1 MAEQYAGLSLGV
13 DVSQV
18 TFAVKSLKQFKRANE
33 EAAQGVK
40 DFVNEEQIAREQA
53 KRLRE
58 EIKRQRQAFE
68 SVQSTIDPTAAKI
81 KRLTAAAGELD
92 KLWQKGV
99 VPDEEFFNLSSMIE
113 SQIGKLERNKR
124 ALTEEGRAAIEESRN
139 KEKAAK
145 SGAAFLA
152 SLEEQ
157 ANAIGKTK
165 TELLEMKAAQLGVS
179 AQAAPF
185 INAIKQQEQ
194 ALKEQQNAMGLA
206 GISARQYQAAMR
218 QLPAQISDIVTSL
231 ASGMPIWMVAIQ
243 QGGQIKD
250 SFGGIGNTFQA
261 LKNLIFGASADIDE
275 SLDETS
281 ESASDLA
288 ESFNNTTEA
297 GEKMG
302 GLIRF
307 INPVTIGAVALGV
320 AIAAIAKAGFDAWKS
335 QRDLANALVL
345 TGGYAAT
352 TTGQINDLANELSDT
367 SSATSGRIQDIASA
381 LASSGKYTIGQ
392 IKTITKTT
400 AEWEAQTGESSDK
413 IKGYFDQILKDPVKG
428 LADLNNKFNFLNEG
442 QLTYIESLR
451 KTKGETAA
459 ADAATKLFADTMDKR
474 LKDVAD
480 SATPLEK
487 MWMDIKKWASDS
499 WDWVGNHTV
508 GALNLIVDTV
518 SAIINTIRKL
528 ITDGDSMIAQF
539 VVDAGRKLQKI
550 PGMGDFGSEFLAQ
563 QEQLIKDSKAK
574 SAELA
579 KTIAEQ
585 RARIAKGEMGYIY
598 AANNKDVSSGY
609 SSKTKDRVSKEAD
622 AIKGRNKEQKVSID
636 QGTRLLDQYEQDLI
650 ALQTQLQV
658 LKEHRDI
665 NDKISQQRKNL
676 WNTQARFQVLEKE
689 AQRRQLTADERAEL
703 ANKDKILALREQAA
717 VIGDQITK
725 QEQLIKRE
733 QDAAKFLREQA
744 AAIAKIQAKAQ
755 GKSDRQASR
764 DAELEQIKSSWLNQG
779 GSLEDQ
785 ELQAMLA
792 KRQEYYA
799 EEDSLRGNWLAGIK
813 KSWAEYGETVTDING
828 QIENIGMSALSG
840 LSDQLTEF
848 LTTGKASFKDFAS
861 SIIGMIVKM
870 IAQMVIFNTLSG
882 LMGGGGGSFSFANM
896 LGGGGRAAKGYANGG
911 YTGDGGKYEPK
922 GIVHGG
928 EFVFT
933 KEATKRIGTRNLYK
947 LMRGYANGGIV
958 GGNTYGGAST
968 SAAGSQFTFGDINV
982 DINNGNDP
990 KGLETGVR
998 MIFTEMIQRAC
1009 AQGGEVYNFVN
1020 SKRG

>member
-152 SLEEQ
+152 SLEDQ

-185 INAIKQQEQ
+185 IQQLKAQEKQ
-194 ALKEQQNAMGLA
+194 MGLA
-206 GISARQYQAAMR
+206 GLTAGQYSQAMR
-218 QLPAQISDIVTSL
+218 MLPAQITDVVTSL
-231 ASGMPIWMVAIQ
+231 ASGMPIWLVAIQ

-250 SFGGIGNTFQA
+250 SFGGISNTFKVLMSYLTPARILIGGVVGTVAA
-261 LKNLIFGASADIDE
+261 L
-275 SLDETS
+275 
-281 ESASDLA
+281 
-288 ESFNNTTEA
+288 
-297 GEKMG
+297 
-302 GLIRF
+302 
-307 INPVTIGAVALGV
+307 
-320 AIAAIAKAGFDAWKS
+320 AKAGYDAYDS
-335 QRDLANALVL
+335 QRTLQKALIM
-345 TGGYAAT
+345 TGGYA
-352 TTGQINDLANELSDT
+352 G
-367 SSATSGRIQDIASA
+367 SSATEIKSLVDEIAGSA
-381 LASSGKYTIGQ
+381 AVATSGQ
-392 IKTITKTT
+392 ILEVATAVAKTGKFTKDELKTITKAT
-400 AEWEAQTGESSDK
+400 ADWVATTGESTEK
-413 IKGYFDQILKDPVKG
+413 VIGYFEKIAKDPIKG
-428 LADLNNKFNFLNEG
+428 LAELNESFNFLDKG
-442 QLTYIESLR
+442 QLTYIATLE
-451 KTKGETAA
+451 KTKGKIEAVEY
-459 ADAATKLFADTMDKR
+459 ATELFAKTM
-474 LKDVAD
+474 KDRSDAIAE

-487 MWMDIKKWASDS
+487 MWIDIKQWASEAWEEVGIVTLTAGNMIADVVMGIVNQIRLILAQGDKMVADFLVS
-499 WDWVGNHTV
+499 VGNKAS
-508 GALNLIVDTV
+508 ALPGIGSWFQGIAKEQADVAKK
-518 SAIINTIRKL
+518 SAKEIEEL
-528 ITDGDSMIAQF
+528 EQQIAQI
-539 VVDAGRKLQKI
+539 DGRLSNPAGYRK
-550 PGMGDFGSEFLAQ
+550 MVE
-563 QEQLIKDSKAK
+563 EQGKFAGKSKEVKEA
-574 SAELA
+574 
-579 KTIAEQ
+579 
-585 RARIAKGEMGYIY
+585 
-598 AANNKDVSSGY
+598 
-609 SSKTKDRVSKEAD
+609 VSKEAEALKD
-622 AIKGRNKEQKVSID
+622 RNKKQKVTID

-650 ALQTQLQV
+650 ALKTQLKV

-744 AAIAKIQAKAQ
+744 AAIAKIQAKAK

-882 LMGGGGGSFSFANM
+882 LMPGGGGGSFSFANM
-896 LGGGGRAAKGYANGG
+896 LGGGGKAAKGYANGG

-990 KGLETGVR
+990 KGLETGVK

>member
-40 DFVNEEQIAREQA
+40 DFVNQEQIAREQA

-68 SVQSTIDPTAAKI
+68 SVQSAIDPTAAKI
-81 KRLTAAAGELD
+81 RRLSAAAGELD

-152 SLEEQ
+152 SLEDQ

-185 INAIKQQEQ
+185 IQQLKAQEKQ
-194 ALKEQQNAMGLA
+194 MGLA
-206 GISARQYQAAMR
+206 GLTAGQYSQAMR
-218 QLPAQISDIVTSL
+218 MLPAQITDVVTSL
-231 ASGMPIWMVAIQ
+231 ASGMPIWLVAIQ
-243 QGGQIKD
+243 HGGQIKD
-250 SFGGIGNTFQA
+250 SFGGISNTFKVLMSYLTPARILIGGVVGTVAA
-261 LKNLIFGASADIDE
+261 L
-275 SLDETS
+275 
-281 ESASDLA
+281 
-288 ESFNNTTEA
+288 
-297 GEKMG
+297 
-302 GLIRF
+302 
-307 INPVTIGAVALGV
+307 
-320 AIAAIAKAGFDAWKS
+320 AKAGYDAYDS
-335 QRDLANALVL
+335 QRTLQKALIM
-345 TGGYAAT
+345 TGGYA
-352 TTGQINDLANELSDT
+352 G
-367 SSATSGRIQDIASA
+367 SSATEIKSLVDEIAGSA
-381 LASSGKYTIGQ
+381 AVATSGQ
-392 IKTITKTT
+392 ILEVATAVAKTGKFTKDELKTITKAT
-400 AEWEAQTGESSDK
+400 ADWVATTGESSEK
-413 IKGYFDQILKDPVKG
+413 VIGYFEKIAKDPIKG
-428 LADLNNKFNFLNEG
+428 LAELNESFNFLDKG
-442 QLTYIESLR
+442 QLTYIATLE
-451 KTKGETAA
+451 KTKGKIEAVEY
-459 ADAATKLFADTMDKR
+459 ATELFAKMM
-474 LKDVAD
+474 KDRSDEIAE

-487 MWMDIKKWASDS
+487 MWIDIKQWASEAWGEVGIVTLTAGNMIADVVMGIVNQIRLILAQGDKMVADFLVS
-499 WDWVGNHTV
+499 VGNKASALPGV
-508 GALNLIVDTV
+508 GSWFQGIAKEQADVAKK
-518 SAIINTIRKL
+518 SAKEIEELERQ
-528 ITDGDSMIAQF
+528 IAQI
-539 VVDAGRKLQKI
+539 DGRLSNPAGYRKMVEEQGK
-550 PGMGDFGSEFLAQ
+550 LAG
-563 QEQLIKDSKAK
+563 KSKEVKEA
-574 SAELA
+574 
-579 KTIAEQ
+579 
-585 RARIAKGEMGYIY
+585 
-598 AANNKDVSSGY
+598 
-609 SSKTKDRVSKEAD
+609 VSKEAEALKD
-622 AIKGRNKEQKVSID
+622 RNKEQKVTID

-650 ALQTQLQV
+650 ALQTQLKV

-703 ANKDKILALREQAA
+703 ANKDKILAIREQAA

-744 AAIAKIQAKAQ
+744 AAIAKIQAQAQ

-813 KSWAEYGETVTDING
+813 KSWAEYGEIVNDING
-828 QIENIGMSALSG
+828 QIENIGMSALIG

-882 LMGGGGGSFSFANM
+882 LMPGGGGGGSFSFANM
-896 LGGGGRAAKGYANGG
+896 LGGGGKAAKGYANGG

-990 KGLETGVR
+990 KGLETGVK

>member
-40 DFVNEEQIAREQA
+40 DFVNQEQVAREQA

-68 SVQSTIDPTAAKI
+68 SVQSAIDPTAAKI
-81 KRLTAAAGELD
+81 RRLSAAAGELD

-185 INAIKQQEQ
+185 IQQLKAQEKQ
-194 ALKEQQNAMGLA
+194 MGLA
-206 GISARQYQAAMR
+206 GLTAGQYSQAMR
-218 QLPAQISDIVTSL
+218 MLPAQITDVVTSL

-250 SFGGIGNTFQA
+250 SFGGIGNTFKVLMSYLTPARILIGGVVGTVAA
-261 LKNLIFGASADIDE
+261 L
-275 SLDETS
+275 
-281 ESASDLA
+281 
-288 ESFNNTTEA
+288 
-297 GEKMG
+297 
-302 GLIRF
+302 
-307 INPVTIGAVALGV
+307 
-320 AIAAIAKAGFDAWKS
+320 AKAGYDAYDS
-335 QRDLANALVL
+335 QRTLQKALIM
-345 TGGYAAT
+345 TGGYA
-352 TTGQINDLANELSDT
+352 G
-367 SSATSGRIQDIASA
+367 SSATEIKSLVDEIAGSA
-381 LASSGKYTIGQ
+381 AVATSGQ
-392 IKTITKTT
+392 ILEVATAVAKTGKFTKDELKTITKAT
-400 AEWEAQTGESSDK
+400 ADWVATTGESTEK
-413 IKGYFDQILKDPVKG
+413 VIGYFEKIAKDPIKG
-428 LADLNNKFNFLNEG
+428 LAELNETFNFLDKG
-442 QLTYIESLR
+442 QLTYIATLE
-451 KTKGETAA
+451 KTKGKIEAVEY
-459 ADAATKLFADTMDKR
+459 ATELFAKTM
-474 LKDVAD
+474 KDRSDEIAET
-480 SATPLEK
+480 ATPLEK
-487 MWMDIKKWASDS
+487 MWIDIKQWASEAWEEVGIVTLTAGNMIADVVMGVVNQIRLILAQGDKMIADFLVS
-499 WDWVGNHTV
+499 VGNKTSSLPV
-508 GALNLIVDTV
+508 I
-518 SAIINTIRKL
+518 
-528 ITDGDSMIAQF
+528 
-539 VVDAGRKLQKI
+539 
-550 PGMGDFGSEFLAQ
+550 GSWFQGVAK
-563 QEQLIKDSKAK
+563 EQAAVAKK
-574 SAELA
+574 SAKEISELEQR
-579 KTIAEQ
+579 IAEIDG
-585 RARIAKGEMGYIY
+585 RLSNPAGYRKMVEEQGKF
-598 AANNKDVSSGY
+598 AGK
-609 SSKTKDRVSKEAD
+609 SKEVKEAVSKEAEALKD
-622 AIKGRNKEQKVSID
+622 RNKEQKVTID

-689 AQRRQLTADERAEL
+689 AQRRKLTADERAEL

-744 AAIAKIQAKAQ
+744 AAIAKIQAQAQ

-813 KSWAEYGETVTDING
+813 KSWAEYGETVNDING

-870 IAQMVIFNTLSG
+870 IAQMVVFNTLSG
-882 LMGGGGGSFSFANM
+882 LMPGGGGGSFSFANM
-896 LGGGGRAAKGYANGG
+896 LGGGGKAAKGYANGG

-947 LMRGYANGGIV
+947 LMRGYANGGVV

-990 KGLETGVR
+990 KGLETGVK

>member
-68 SVQSTIDPTAAKI
+68 SVQSAIDPTAAKI
-81 KRLTAAAGELD
+81 RRLSAAAGELD

-179 AQAAPF
+179 AQAAPL
-185 INAIKQQEQ
+185 IQQLKAQEKQ
-194 ALKEQQNAMGLA
+194 MGLA
-206 GISARQYQAAMR
+206 GLTAGQYSQAMR
-218 QLPAQISDIVTSL
+218 MLPAQITDVVTSL
-231 ASGMPIWMVAIQ
+231 ASGMPIWLVAIQ

-250 SFGGIGNTFQA
+250 SFGGISNTFKVLMSYLTPARILIGGVVGTVAA
-261 LKNLIFGASADIDE
+261 L
-275 SLDETS
+275 
-281 ESASDLA
+281 
-288 ESFNNTTEA
+288 
-297 GEKMG
+297 
-302 GLIRF
+302 
-307 INPVTIGAVALGV
+307 
-320 AIAAIAKAGFDAWKS
+320 AKAGYDAYDS
-335 QRDLANALVL
+335 QRTLQKALIM
-345 TGGYAAT
+345 TGGYA
-352 TTGQINDLANELSDT
+352 G
-367 SSATSGRIQDIASA
+367 SSATEIKSLVDEIAGSA
-381 LASSGKYTIGQ
+381 AVATSGQ
-392 IKTITKTT
+392 ILEVATAVAKTGKFTKDELKTITKAT
-400 AEWEAQTGESSDK
+400 ADWVATTGESTEK
-413 IKGYFDQILKDPVKG
+413 VIGYFEKIAKDPIKG
-428 LADLNNKFNFLNEG
+428 LAELNESFNFLDKG
-442 QLTYIESLR
+442 QLTYIATLE
-451 KTKGETAA
+451 KTKGKIEAVEY
-459 ADAATKLFADTMDKR
+459 ATELFAKMM
-474 LKDVAD
+474 KDRSDEIAE

-487 MWMDIKKWASDS
+487 MWIDIKQWASEAWEEVGIVTLTAGNMIADVVMGVVNQIRLILAQGDKMIADFLVS
-499 WDWVGNHTV
+499 VGNKTSSLPV
-508 GALNLIVDTV
+508 I
-518 SAIINTIRKL
+518 
-528 ITDGDSMIAQF
+528 
-539 VVDAGRKLQKI
+539 
-550 PGMGDFGSEFLAQ
+550 GSWFQGVAK
-563 QEQLIKDSKAK
+563 EQAAVAKK
-574 SAELA
+574 SAKEISELEQR
-579 KTIAEQ
+579 IAEIDG
-585 RARIAKGEMGYIY
+585 RLSNPAGYRKMVEEQGKF
-598 AANNKDVSSGY
+598 AGK
-609 SSKTKDRVSKEAD
+609 SKEVKEAVSKEAD
-622 AIKGRNKEQKVSID
+622 ALKDRNKEQKVTID

-744 AAIAKIQAKAQ
+744 AAIAKIQAQAQ

-882 LMGGGGGSFSFANM
+882 LMPGGGGGGSFSFANM
-896 LGGGGRAAKGYANGG
+896 LGGGGKAAKGYANGG

-990 KGLETGVR
+990 KGLETGVK

>member
-40 DFVNEEQIAREQA
+40 DFVNQEQIAREQA

-68 SVQSTIDPTAAKI
+68 SVQSAIDPTAAKI
-81 KRLTAAAGELD
+81 RRLSAAAGELD

-152 SLEEQ
+152 SLEDQ
-157 ANAIGKTK
+157 ANAIGKTR

-185 INAIKQQEQ
+185 IQQLKAQEKQ
-194 ALKEQQNAMGLA
+194 MGLA
-206 GISARQYQAAMR
+206 GLTAGQYSQAMR
-218 QLPAQISDIVTSL
+218 MLPAQITDVVTSL
-231 ASGMPIWMVAIQ
+231 ASGMPIWLVAIQ

-250 SFGGIGNTFQA
+250 SFGGISNTFKVLMSYLTPARILIGGVVSTVAA
-261 LKNLIFGASADIDE
+261 L
-275 SLDETS
+275 
-281 ESASDLA
+281 
-288 ESFNNTTEA
+288 
-297 GEKMG
+297 
-302 GLIRF
+302 
-307 INPVTIGAVALGV
+307 
-320 AIAAIAKAGFDAWKS
+320 AKAGYDAYDS
-335 QRDLANALVL
+335 QRTLQKALIM
-345 TGGYAAT
+345 TGGYA
-352 TTGQINDLANELSDT
+352 G
-367 SSATSGRIQDIASA
+367 SSATEIKSLVDEIAGSA
-381 LASSGKYTIGQ
+381 AVATSGQ
-392 IKTITKTT
+392 ILEVATAVAKTGKFTKDELKTITKAT
-400 AEWEAQTGESSDK
+400 ADWVATTGESTEK
-413 IKGYFDQILKDPVKG
+413 VIGYFEKIAKDPIKG
-428 LADLNNKFNFLNEG
+428 LAELNETFNFLDKG
-442 QLTYIESLR
+442 QLTYIATLE
-451 KTKGETAA
+451 KTKGKIEAVEY
-459 ADAATKLFADTMDKR
+459 ATELFAKTM
-474 LKDVAD
+474 KDRSDEIAE

-487 MWMDIKKWASDS
+487 MWIDIKQWASEAWEEVGIVTLTAGNMIADVVMGVVNQIRLILAQGDKMVADFLVS
-499 WDWVGNHTV
+499 VGNKASALPGV
-508 GALNLIVDTV
+508 GSWFQGIAKEQADVAKK
-518 SAIINTIRKL
+518 SAKEIEELERQ
-528 ITDGDSMIAQF
+528 IAQI
-539 VVDAGRKLQKI
+539 DGRLSNPAGYRKMVEEQGK
-550 PGMGDFGSEFLAQ
+550 LAG
-563 QEQLIKDSKAK
+563 KSKEVKEA
-574 SAELA
+574 
-579 KTIAEQ
+579 
-585 RARIAKGEMGYIY
+585 
-598 AANNKDVSSGY
+598 
-609 SSKTKDRVSKEAD
+609 VSKEAE
-622 AIKGRNKEQKVSID
+622 ALNGRNKEQKVTID

-650 ALQTQLQV
+650 ALKTQLQV

-744 AAIAKIQAKAQ
+744 AAIAKIQAQAQ

-813 KSWAEYGETVTDING
+813 KSWAEYGETVNDING

-848 LTTGKASFKDFAS
+848 LTTGKASFKDFAT

-870 IAQMVIFNTLSG
+870 IAQMVVFNTLSG
-882 LMGGGGGSFSFANM
+882 LMPGGGGGSFSFANM
-896 LGGGGRAAKGYANGG
+896 LGGGGKAAKGHANGG

-947 LMRGYANGGIV
+947 LMRGYANGGVV

-968 SAAGSQFTFGDINV
+968 SATGSQFTFGDINV

>member
-40 DFVNEEQIAREQA
+40 DFVNQEQIAREQA

-68 SVQSTIDPTAAKI
+68 SVQSAIDPTAAKI
-81 KRLTAAAGELD
+81 RRLSAAAGELD

-152 SLEEQ
+152 SLEDQ
-157 ANAIGKTK
+157 ANAIGKTR

-185 INAIKQQEQ
+185 IQQLKAQEKQ
-194 ALKEQQNAMGLA
+194 MGLA
-206 GISARQYQAAMR
+206 GLTAGQYSQAMR
-218 QLPAQISDIVTSL
+218 MLPAQITDVVTSL
-231 ASGMPIWMVAIQ
+231 ASGMPIWLVAIQ

-250 SFGGIGNTFQA
+250 SFGGISNTFKVLMSYLTPARILIGGVVSTVSA
-261 LKNLIFGASADIDE
+261 L
-275 SLDETS
+275 
-281 ESASDLA
+281 
-288 ESFNNTTEA
+288 
-297 GEKMG
+297 
-302 GLIRF
+302 
-307 INPVTIGAVALGV
+307 
-320 AIAAIAKAGFDAWKS
+320 AKAGYDAYDS
-335 QRDLANALVL
+335 QRTLQKALIM
-345 TGGYAAT
+345 TGGYA
-352 TTGQINDLANELSDT
+352 G
-367 SSATSGRIQDIASA
+367 SSATEIKSLVDEIAGSA
-381 LASSGKYTIGQ
+381 AVATSGQ
-392 IKTITKTT
+392 ILEVATAVAKTGKFTKDELKTITKAT
-400 AEWEAQTGESSDK
+400 ADWVATTGESTEK
-413 IKGYFDQILKDPVKG
+413 VIGYFEKIAKDPIKG
-428 LADLNNKFNFLNEG
+428 LAELNETFNFLDKG
-442 QLTYIESLR
+442 QLTYIATLE
-451 KTKGETAA
+451 KTKGKIEAVEY
-459 ADAATKLFADTMDKR
+459 ATELFAKTM
-474 LKDVAD
+474 KDRSDEIAE

-487 MWMDIKKWASDS
+487 MWIDIKQWASEAWEEVGIVTLTAGNMIADVVMGVVNQIRLILAQGDKMVADFLVS
-499 WDWVGNHTV
+499 VGNKASALPGV
-508 GALNLIVDTV
+508 GSWFQGIAKEQADVAKK
-518 SAIINTIRKL
+518 SAKEIEELERQ
-528 ITDGDSMIAQF
+528 IAQI
-539 VVDAGRKLQKI
+539 DGRLSNPAGYRKMVEEQGK
-550 PGMGDFGSEFLAQ
+550 LAG
-563 QEQLIKDSKAK
+563 KSKEVKEA
-574 SAELA
+574 
-579 KTIAEQ
+579 
-585 RARIAKGEMGYIY
+585 
-598 AANNKDVSSGY
+598 
-609 SSKTKDRVSKEAD
+609 VSKEAE
-622 AIKGRNKEQKVSID
+622 ALNGRNKEQKVSID

-650 ALQTQLQV
+650 ALKTQLKV

-744 AAIAKIQAKAQ
+744 AAIAKIQAQAQ

-813 KSWAEYGETVTDING
+813 KSWAEYGETVNDING

-870 IAQMVIFNTLSG
+870 IAQMVVFNTLSG
-882 LMGGGGGSFSFANM
+882 LMPGGGGGGSFSFANM
-896 LGGGGRAAKGYANGG
+896 LGGGGKAAKGYANGG

-947 LMRGYANGGIV
+947 LMRGYANGGVV

-990 KGLETGVR
+990 KGLETGVK

>member
-40 DFVNEEQIAREQA
+40 DFVNQEQIAREQA

-68 SVQSTIDPTAAKI
+68 SVQSAIDPTAAKI
-81 KRLTAAAGELD
+81 RRLSAAAGELD

-157 ANAIGKTK
+157 ANAIGRTK

-185 INAIKQQEQ
+185 IQQLKAQEKQ
-194 ALKEQQNAMGLA
+194 MGLA
-206 GISARQYQAAMR
+206 GLTAGQYSQAMR
-218 QLPAQISDIVTSL
+218 MLPAQITDVVTSL
-231 ASGMPIWMVAIQ
+231 ASGMPIWLVAIQ

-250 SFGGIGNTFQA
+250 SFGGISNTFKVLMSYLTPARILIGGVVGTVAA
-261 LKNLIFGASADIDE
+261 L
-275 SLDETS
+275 
-281 ESASDLA
+281 
-288 ESFNNTTEA
+288 
-297 GEKMG
+297 
-302 GLIRF
+302 
-307 INPVTIGAVALGV
+307 
-320 AIAAIAKAGFDAWKS
+320 AKAGYDAYDS
-335 QRDLANALVL
+335 QRTLQKALIM
-345 TGGYAAT
+345 TGGYA
-352 TTGQINDLANELSDT
+352 G
-367 SSATSGRIQDIASA
+367 SSATEIKSLVDEIAGSA
-381 LASSGKYTIGQ
+381 AVATSGQ
-392 IKTITKTT
+392 ILEVATAVAKTGKFTKDELKTITKAT
-400 AEWEAQTGESSDK
+400 ADWVATTGESTEK
-413 IKGYFDQILKDPVKG
+413 VIGYFEKISKDPIKG
-428 LADLNNKFNFLNEG
+428 LAELNESFNFLDKG
-442 QLTYIESLR
+442 QLTYIATLE
-451 KTKGETAA
+451 KTKGKIEAVEY
-459 ADAATKLFADTMDKR
+459 ATELFAKTM
-474 LKDVAD
+474 KDRSDEIAE

-487 MWMDIKKWASDS
+487 MWIDIKQWASEAWEEVGIITLTAGNMIADVVMGVVNQIRLILAQGDKMIADFLVS
-499 WDWVGNHTV
+499 VGNKTSSLPV
-508 GALNLIVDTV
+508 I
-518 SAIINTIRKL
+518 
-528 ITDGDSMIAQF
+528 
-539 VVDAGRKLQKI
+539 
-550 PGMGDFGSEFLAQ
+550 GSWFQGVAK
-563 QEQLIKDSKAK
+563 EQAAVAKK
-574 SAELA
+574 SAKEISELEQR
-579 KTIAEQ
+579 IAEIDG
-585 RARIAKGEMGYIY
+585 RLSNPAGYRKMVEEQGKF
-598 AANNKDVSSGY
+598 AGK
-609 SSKTKDRVSKEAD
+609 SKEVKEAVSKEAEALKD
-622 AIKGRNKEQKVSID
+622 RNKEQKVTID

-689 AQRRQLTADERAEL
+689 AQRRKLTADERAEL

-744 AAIAKIQAKAQ
+744 AAIAKIQAQAQ

-813 KSWAEYGETVTDING
+813 KSWAEYGETVNDING

-870 IAQMVIFNTLSG
+870 IAQMVVFNTLSG
-882 LMGGGGGSFSFANM
+882 LMPGGGGGSFSFANM
-896 LGGGGRAAKGYANGG
+896 LGGGGKAAKGYANGG

-990 KGLETGVR
+990 KGLETGVK

>member
-68 SVQSTIDPTAAKI
+68 SVQSAIDPTAAKI
-81 KRLTAAAGELD
+81 RRLSAAAGELD

-124 ALTEEGRAAIEESRN
+124 ALTEEGRAALEESRN

-185 INAIKQQEQ
+185 IQQLKSQEKQ
-194 ALKEQQNAMGLA
+194 MGLA
-206 GISARQYQAAMR
+206 GLSAGQYSQAMR
-218 QLPAQISDIVTSL
+218 MLPAQITDVVTSL

-250 SFGGIGNTFQA
+250 SFGGIGNTFKVLMSYLTPARILIGGVVGTVAA
-261 LKNLIFGASADIDE
+261 L
-275 SLDETS
+275 
-281 ESASDLA
+281 
-288 ESFNNTTEA
+288 
-297 GEKMG
+297 
-302 GLIRF
+302 
-307 INPVTIGAVALGV
+307 
-320 AIAAIAKAGFDAWKS
+320 AKAGYDAYDS
-335 QRDLANALVL
+335 QRTLQKALIM
-345 TGGYAAT
+345 TGGYA
-352 TTGQINDLANELSDT
+352 G
-367 SSATSGRIQDIASA
+367 SSATEIKSLVDEIAGSA
-381 LASSGKYTIGQ
+381 AVATSGQ
-392 IKTITKTT
+392 ILEVATAVAKTGKFTKDELKTITKAT
-400 AEWEAQTGESSDK
+400 ADWVATTGESSEK
-413 IKGYFDQILKDPVKG
+413 VIGYFEKIAKDPVKG
-428 LADLNNKFNFLNEG
+428 LAELNESFNFLDKG
-442 QLTYIESLR
+442 QLTYIATLE
-451 KTKGETAA
+451 KTKGKVEAVQY
-459 ADAATKLFADTMDKR
+459 ATELFAKTM
-474 LKDVAD
+474 KDRSDEIAE

-487 MWMDIKKWASDS
+487 MWIDIKQWASEAWEEVGIITLTAGNMIADVVMGVVNQIRLILAQGDKMIADFLVS
-499 WDWVGNHTV
+499 VGNKTSSLPV
-508 GALNLIVDTV
+508 I
-518 SAIINTIRKL
+518 
-528 ITDGDSMIAQF
+528 
-539 VVDAGRKLQKI
+539 
-550 PGMGDFGSEFLAQ
+550 GSWFQGVAK
-563 QEQLIKDSKAK
+563 EQAAVAKK
-574 SAELA
+574 SAKEISELEQR
-579 KTIAEQ
+579 IAEIDG
-585 RARIAKGEMGYIY
+585 RLSNPAGYRKMVEEQGKF
-598 AANNKDVSSGY
+598 AGK
-609 SSKTKDRVSKEAD
+609 SKEVKEAVTKE
-622 AIKGRNKEQKVSID
+622 AEALSGRNKEQKVSID

-744 AAIAKIQAKAQ
+744 AAIAKIQAQAQ

-882 LMGGGGGSFSFANM
+882 LMGGGGGGSFSFANM
-896 LGGGGRAAKGYANGG
+896 LGGGGKAAKGYSDGG

-968 SAAGSQFTFGDINV
+968 SAAGSQFSFGDINV

>member
-40 DFVNEEQIAREQA
+40 DFVNQEQIAREQA

-68 SVQSTIDPTAAKI
+68 SVQSAIDPTAAKI
-81 KRLTAAAGELD
+81 RRLSAAAGELD

-152 SLEEQ
+152 SLEDQ
-157 ANAIGKTK
+157 ANAIGKTRI
-165 TELLEMKAAQLGVS
+165 ELLEMKAAQLGVS

-185 INAIKQQEQ
+185 IQQLKAQEKQ
-194 ALKEQQNAMGLA
+194 MGLA
-206 GISARQYQAAMR
+206 GLTAGQYSQAMR
-218 QLPAQISDIVTSL
+218 MLPAQITDVVTSL
-231 ASGMPIWMVAIQ
+231 ASGMPIWLVAIQ

-250 SFGGIGNTFQA
+250 SFGGISNTFKVLMSYLTPARILIGGVVSTVAA
-261 LKNLIFGASADIDE
+261 L
-275 SLDETS
+275 
-281 ESASDLA
+281 
-288 ESFNNTTEA
+288 
-297 GEKMG
+297 
-302 GLIRF
+302 
-307 INPVTIGAVALGV
+307 
-320 AIAAIAKAGFDAWKS
+320 AKAGYDAYDS
-335 QRDLANALVL
+335 QRTLQKALIM
-345 TGGYAAT
+345 TGGYA
-352 TTGQINDLANELSDT
+352 G
-367 SSATSGRIQDIASA
+367 SSAKEIKSLVDEIAGSAAVATSGQILEVATA
-381 LASSGKYTIGQ
+381 VAKTGKFTKDEL
-392 IKTITKTT
+392 KTITKAT
-400 AEWEAQTGESSDK
+400 ADWVATTGESTEK
-413 IKGYFDQILKDPVKG
+413 VIGYFEKIAKDPIKG
-428 LADLNNKFNFLNEG
+428 LAELNETFNFLDKG
-442 QLTYIESLR
+442 QLTYIATLE
-451 KTKGETAA
+451 KTKGKIEAVEY
-459 ADAATKLFADTMDKR
+459 ATELFAKTM
-474 LKDVAD
+474 KDRSDEIAE

-487 MWMDIKKWASDS
+487 MWIDIKQWASEAWEEVGIVTLTAGNMIADVVMGVVNQIRLILAQGDKMVADFLVS
-499 WDWVGNHTV
+499 VGNKASALPGV
-508 GALNLIVDTV
+508 GAWFQGIAKEQADVAKK
-518 SAIINTIRKL
+518 SAKEIEELERQ
-528 ITDGDSMIAQF
+528 IAQI
-539 VVDAGRKLQKI
+539 DGRLSNPAGYRKMVEEQGK
-550 PGMGDFGSEFLAQ
+550 LAG
-563 QEQLIKDSKAK
+563 KSKEVKEA
-574 SAELA
+574 
-579 KTIAEQ
+579 
-585 RARIAKGEMGYIY
+585 
-598 AANNKDVSSGY
+598 
-609 SSKTKDRVSKEAD
+609 VSKEAE
-622 AIKGRNKEQKVSID
+622 ALNGRNKEQKVTID

-650 ALQTQLQV
+650 ALKTQLKV

-744 AAIAKIQAKAQ
+744 AAIAKIRAKAQ

-882 LMGGGGGSFSFANM
+882 LMPGGGGGSFSFANM
-896 LGGGGRAAKGYANGG
+896 LGGGGKAAKGYANGG

-947 LMRGYANGGIV
+947 LMRGYANGGVV

>member
-18 TFAVKSLKQFKRANE
+18 TFAVKSLQQFKRANE
-33 EAAQGVK
+33 EAAQGLNT
-40 DFVNEEQIAREQA
+40 FVNEEKIAREQA
-53 KRLRE
+53 KQLRE

-68 SVQSTIDPTAAKI
+68 SVQSAIDPTAAKI
-81 KRLTAAAGELD
+81 RRLSAAAGELD

-124 ALTEEGRAAIEESRN
+124 ALTEEGRAALEESRN

-185 INAIKQQEQ
+185 IQQLKSQEKQ
-194 ALKEQQNAMGLA
+194 MGLA
-206 GISARQYQAAMR
+206 GLSAGQYSQAMR
-218 QLPAQISDIVTSL
+218 MLPAQITDVVTSL

-250 SFGGIGNTFQA
+250 SFGGIGNTFKVLMSYLTPARILIGGVVGTVAA
-261 LKNLIFGASADIDE
+261 L
-275 SLDETS
+275 
-281 ESASDLA
+281 
-288 ESFNNTTEA
+288 
-297 GEKMG
+297 
-302 GLIRF
+302 
-307 INPVTIGAVALGV
+307 
-320 AIAAIAKAGFDAWKS
+320 AKAGYDAYDS
-335 QRDLANALVL
+335 QRTLQKALIM
-345 TGGYAAT
+345 TGGYA
-352 TTGQINDLANELSDT
+352 G
-367 SSATSGRIQDIASA
+367 SSAAEIKSLVDEIAGSAAVATSGQILEVATA
-381 LASSGKYTIGQ
+381 VAKTGKFT
-392 IKTITKTT
+392 KDELETITKAT
-400 AEWEAQTGESSDK
+400 ADWVATTGESTEK
-413 IKGYFDQILKDPVKG
+413 VIGYFDKIAQDPIKG
-428 LADLNNKFNFLNEG
+428 LAELNESFNFLDKG
-442 QLTYIESLR
+442 QLTYIATLE
-451 KTKGETAA
+451 KTKGKTEAVQY
-459 ADAATKLFADTMDKR
+459 ATELFAKTM
-474 LKDVAD
+474 KDRSAEIAE

-487 MWMDIKKWASDS
+487 MWIDIKQWASEAWEEVGIVTLTAGNMIADVVMGVVNQIRLILAQGDKMIADFLVSVGDKASSLPGIGS
-499 WDWVGNHTV
+499 WFQGIAKEQADV
-508 GALNLIVDTV
+508 AKK
-518 SAIINTIRKL
+518 SAIEIAELERQ
-528 ITDGDSMIAQF
+528 IAQI
-539 VVDAGRKLQKI
+539 DGRLSNPAGYRK
-550 PGMGDFGSEFLAQ
+550 MVE
-563 QEQLIKDSKAK
+563 EQGKFAGK
-574 SAELA
+574 
-579 KTIAEQ
+579 
-585 RARIAKGEMGYIY
+585 
-598 AANNKDVSSGY
+598 
-609 SSKTKDRVSKEAD
+609 SKEVKEAVRKE
-622 AIKGRNKEQKVSID
+622 AEALSGRNKEQKVSID

-744 AAIAKIQAKAQ
+744 AAIAKIQAQAQ

-813 KSWAEYGETVTDING
+813 KSWAEYGETVSDING

-882 LMGGGGGSFSFANM
+882 LMGGGGGGSFSFANM
-896 LGGGGRAAKGYANGG
+896 LGGGGKAAKGYANGG

-968 SAAGSQFTFGDINV
+968 SAAGSQFSFGDINV

-990 KGLETGVR
+990 KGLETGVK

>member
-40 DFVNEEQIAREQA
+40 DFVNQEQIAREQA

-68 SVQSTIDPTAAKI
+68 SVQSAIDPTAAKI
-81 KRLTAAAGELD
+81 RRLSAAAGELD

-152 SLEEQ
+152 SLEDQ

-185 INAIKQQEQ
+185 IQQLKAQEKQ
-194 ALKEQQNAMGLA
+194 MGLA
-206 GISARQYQAAMR
+206 GLTAGQYSQAMR
-218 QLPAQISDIVTSL
+218 MLPAQITDVVTSL
-231 ASGMPIWMVAIQ
+231 ASGMPIWLVAIQ

-250 SFGGIGNTFQA
+250 SFGGISNTFKVLMSYLTPARILIGGVVGTVAA
-261 LKNLIFGASADIDE
+261 L
-275 SLDETS
+275 
-281 ESASDLA
+281 
-288 ESFNNTTEA
+288 
-297 GEKMG
+297 
-302 GLIRF
+302 
-307 INPVTIGAVALGV
+307 
-320 AIAAIAKAGFDAWKS
+320 AKAGYDAYDS
-335 QRDLANALVL
+335 QRTLQKALIM
-345 TGGYAAT
+345 TGGYA
-352 TTGQINDLANELSDT
+352 G
-367 SSATSGRIQDIASA
+367 SSATEIKSLVNEIAGSA
-381 LASSGKYTIGQ
+381 AVATSGQ
-392 IKTITKTT
+392 ILEVATAVAKTGKFTKDELKTITKAT
-400 AEWEAQTGESSDK
+400 ADWVATTGESTEK
-413 IKGYFDQILKDPVKG
+413 VIGYFENIAKDPIKG
-428 LADLNNKFNFLNEG
+428 LAELNETFNFLDKG
-442 QLTYIESLR
+442 QLTYIATLE
-451 KTKGETAA
+451 KTKGKVEAVQY
-459 ADAATKLFADTMDKR
+459 ATELFAKTM
-474 LKDVAD
+474 KDRSDEIAE

-487 MWMDIKKWASDS
+487 MWIDIKQWASEAWEEVGIVTLTAGNMIADVVMGVVNQIRLILAQGDKMIADFLVS
-499 WDWVGNHTV
+499 VGNKTSSLPV
-508 GALNLIVDTV
+508 I
-518 SAIINTIRKL
+518 
-528 ITDGDSMIAQF
+528 
-539 VVDAGRKLQKI
+539 
-550 PGMGDFGSEFLAQ
+550 GSWFQGVAK
-563 QEQLIKDSKAK
+563 EQAAVAKK
-574 SAELA
+574 SAKEISELEQR
-579 KTIAEQ
+579 IAEIDG
-585 RARIAKGEMGYIY
+585 RLSNPAGYRKMVEEQGKF
-598 AANNKDVSSGY
+598 AGK
-609 SSKTKDRVSKEAD
+609 SKEVKEAVSKEAEALKD
-622 AIKGRNKEQKVSID
+622 RNKEQKVTID

-650 ALQTQLQV
+650 ALKTQLKV

-882 LMGGGGGSFSFANM
+882 LMPGGGGGSFSFANM
-896 LGGGGRAAKGYANGG
+896 LGGGGKAAKGYSNGG

>member
-18 TFAVKSLKQFKRANE
+18 TFAVKSLQQFKRANE
-33 EAAQGVK
+33 EAAQGLNT
-40 DFVNEEQIAREQA
+40 FVNEEKIAREQA
-53 KRLRE
+53 KQLRE

-68 SVQSTIDPTAAKI
+68 SVQSAIDPTAAKI
-81 KRLTAAAGELD
+81 RRLSAAAGELD

-124 ALTEEGRAAIEESRN
+124 ALTEEGRAALEESRN

-185 INAIKQQEQ
+185 IQQLKSQEKQ
-194 ALKEQQNAMGLA
+194 MGLA
-206 GISARQYQAAMR
+206 GLSAGQYSQAMR
-218 QLPAQISDIVTSL
+218 MLPAQITDVVTSL

-250 SFGGIGNTFQA
+250 SFGGIGNTFKVLMSYLTPARILIGGVVGTVAA
-261 LKNLIFGASADIDE
+261 L
-275 SLDETS
+275 
-281 ESASDLA
+281 
-288 ESFNNTTEA
+288 
-297 GEKMG
+297 
-302 GLIRF
+302 
-307 INPVTIGAVALGV
+307 
-320 AIAAIAKAGFDAWKS
+320 AKAGYDAYDS
-335 QRDLANALVL
+335 QRTLQKALIM
-345 TGGYAAT
+345 TGGYA
-352 TTGQINDLANELSDT
+352 G
-367 SSATSGRIQDIASA
+367 SSAAEIKSLVDEIAGSAAVATSGQILEVATA
-381 LASSGKYTIGQ
+381 VAKTGKFT
-392 IKTITKTT
+392 KDELETITKAT
-400 AEWEAQTGESSDK
+400 ADWVATTGESTEK
-413 IKGYFDQILKDPVKG
+413 VIGYFDKIAQDPIKG
-428 LADLNNKFNFLNEG
+428 LAELNESFNFLDKG
-442 QLTYIESLR
+442 QLTYIATLE
-451 KTKGETAA
+451 KTKGKTEAVQY
-459 ADAATKLFADTMDKR
+459 ATELFAKTM
-474 LKDVAD
+474 KDRSAEIAE

-487 MWMDIKKWASDS
+487 MWIDIKQWASEAWEEVGIVTLTAGNMIADVVMGVVNQIRLILAQGDKMIADFLVSVGDKASSLPGIGS
-499 WDWVGNHTV
+499 WFQGIAKEQADV
-508 GALNLIVDTV
+508 AKK
-518 SAIINTIRKL
+518 SAIEIAELERQ
-528 ITDGDSMIAQF
+528 IAQI
-539 VVDAGRKLQKI
+539 DGRLSNPAGYRK
-550 PGMGDFGSEFLAQ
+550 MVE
-563 QEQLIKDSKAK
+563 EQGKFAGK
-574 SAELA
+574 
-579 KTIAEQ
+579 
-585 RARIAKGEMGYIY
+585 
-598 AANNKDVSSGY
+598 
-609 SSKTKDRVSKEAD
+609 SKEVKEAVRKE
-622 AIKGRNKEQKVSID
+622 AEALSGRNKEQKVSID

-744 AAIAKIQAKAQ
+744 AAIAKIQAQAQ

-813 KSWAEYGETVTDING
+813 KSWAEYGETVSDING

-882 LMGGGGGSFSFANM
+882 LMGGGGGGSFSFANM
-896 LGGGGRAAKGYANGG
+896 LGGGGKAAKGYSDGG

-933 KEATKRIGTRNLYK
+933 KEATRRIGARNLYK

-968 SAAGSQFTFGDINV
+968 SAAGSQFSFGDINV

-990 KGLETGVR
+990 KGLETGVK

>member
-152 SLEEQ
+152 SLEDQ

-185 INAIKQQEQ
+185 IQQLKAQEKQ
-194 ALKEQQNAMGLA
+194 MGLA
-206 GISARQYQAAMR
+206 GLTAGQYSQAMR
-218 QLPAQISDIVTSL
+218 MLPAQITDVVTSL
-231 ASGMPIWMVAIQ
+231 ASGMPIWLVAIQ

-250 SFGGIGNTFQA
+250 SFGGISNTFKVLMSYLTPARILIGGVVGTVAA
-261 LKNLIFGASADIDE
+261 L
-275 SLDETS
+275 
-281 ESASDLA
+281 
-288 ESFNNTTEA
+288 
-297 GEKMG
+297 
-302 GLIRF
+302 
-307 INPVTIGAVALGV
+307 
-320 AIAAIAKAGFDAWKS
+320 AKAGYDAYDS
-335 QRDLANALVL
+335 QRTLQKALIM
-345 TGGYAAT
+345 TGGYA
-352 TTGQINDLANELSDT
+352 G
-367 SSATSGRIQDIASA
+367 SSATEIKSLVNEIAGSA
-381 LASSGKYTIGQ
+381 AVATSGQ
-392 IKTITKTT
+392 IMEVATAVAKTGKFTKDELKAITKAT
-400 AEWEAQTGESSDK
+400 ADWVATTGESTEK
-413 IKGYFDQILKDPVKG
+413 VIGYFEKIAKDPIKG
-428 LADLNNKFNFLNEG
+428 LAELNESFNFLDKG
-442 QLTYIESLR
+442 QLTHIATLE
-451 KTKGETAA
+451 KTKGKVEAVEY
-459 ADAATKLFADTMDKR
+459 ATELFAKTM
-474 LKDVAD
+474 KDRSDEIAE

-487 MWMDIKKWASDS
+487 MWIDIKQWASEAWEEVGIVTLTAGNMIADVVMGVVNQIRLILAQGDKMIADFLVS
-499 WDWVGNHTV
+499 VGNKTSSLPV
-508 GALNLIVDTV
+508 I
-518 SAIINTIRKL
+518 
-528 ITDGDSMIAQF
+528 
-539 VVDAGRKLQKI
+539 
-550 PGMGDFGSEFLAQ
+550 GSWFQGVAK
-563 QEQLIKDSKAK
+563 EQAAVAKK
-574 SAELA
+574 SAKEISELEQR
-579 KTIAEQ
+579 IAEIDG
-585 RARIAKGEMGYIY
+585 RLSNPAGYRKMVEEQGKF
-598 AANNKDVSSGY
+598 AGK
-609 SSKTKDRVSKEAD
+609 SKEVKEAVSKEAEALKD
-622 AIKGRNKEQKVSID
+622 RNKKQKVTID

-650 ALQTQLQV
+650 ALKTQLQV

-744 AAIAKIQAKAQ
+744 AAIAKSQAQAQ

-882 LMGGGGGSFSFANM
+882 MMGGGGGGSFSFANM
-896 LGGGGRAAKGYANGG
+896 LGGGGKAAKGYSDGG

-933 KEATKRIGTRNLYK
+933 KEATRRIGARNLYK
-947 LMRGYANGGIV
+947 LMRGYANGGVV

>member
-40 DFVNEEQIAREQA
+40 DFVNQEQIAREQA

-68 SVQSTIDPTAAKI
+68 SVQSAIDPTAAKI
-81 KRLTAAAGELD
+81 RRLSAAAGELD

-152 SLEEQ
+152 SLEDQ

-185 INAIKQQEQ
+185 IQQLKAQEKQ
-194 ALKEQQNAMGLA
+194 MGLA
-206 GISARQYQAAMR
+206 GLTAGQYSQAMR
-218 QLPAQISDIVTSL
+218 MLPAQITDVVTSL
-231 ASGMPIWMVAIQ
+231 ASGMPIWLVAIQ

-250 SFGGIGNTFQA
+250 SFGGISNTFKVLMSYLTPARILIGGVVSTVAA
-261 LKNLIFGASADIDE
+261 L
-275 SLDETS
+275 
-281 ESASDLA
+281 
-288 ESFNNTTEA
+288 
-297 GEKMG
+297 
-302 GLIRF
+302 
-307 INPVTIGAVALGV
+307 
-320 AIAAIAKAGFDAWKS
+320 AKAGYDAYDS
-335 QRDLANALVL
+335 QRTLQKALIM
-345 TGGYAAT
+345 TGGYA
-352 TTGQINDLANELSDT
+352 G
-367 SSATSGRIQDIASA
+367 SSATEIKSLVDEIAGSA
-381 LASSGKYTIGQ
+381 AVATSGQ
-392 IKTITKTT
+392 ILEVATAVAKTGKFTKDELKTITKAT
-400 AEWEAQTGESSDK
+400 ADWVATTGESTEK
-413 IKGYFDQILKDPVKG
+413 VIGYFEKIAKDPIKG
-428 LADLNNKFNFLNEG
+428 LAELNETFNFLDKG
-442 QLTYIESLR
+442 QLTYIATLE
-451 KTKGETAA
+451 KTKGKIEAVEY
-459 ADAATKLFADTMDKR
+459 ATELFAKTM
-474 LKDVAD
+474 KDRSDEIAE

-487 MWMDIKKWASDS
+487 MWIDIKQWASEAWEEVGIITLTAGNMIADVVMGVVNQIRLILAQGDKMIADFLVS
-499 WDWVGNHTV
+499 VGNKTSSLPV
-508 GALNLIVDTV
+508 I
-518 SAIINTIRKL
+518 
-528 ITDGDSMIAQF
+528 
-539 VVDAGRKLQKI
+539 
-550 PGMGDFGSEFLAQ
+550 GSWFQGVAK
-563 QEQLIKDSKAK
+563 EQAAVAKK
-574 SAELA
+574 SAKEISELEQR
-579 KTIAEQ
+579 IAEIDG
-585 RARIAKGEMGYIY
+585 RLSNPAGYRKMVEEQGKF
-598 AANNKDVSSGY
+598 AGK
-609 SSKTKDRVSKEAD
+609 SKEVKEAVTKE
-622 AIKGRNKEQKVSID
+622 AEALSGRNKEQKVSID

-744 AAIAKIQAKAQ
+744 AAIAKIQAQAQ

-870 IAQMVIFNTLSG
+870 IAQMVVFNTLSG
-882 LMGGGGGSFSFANM
+882 LMPGGGGGSFSFANM
-896 LGGGGRAAKGYANGG
+896 LGGGGKAAKGYANGG

-947 LMRGYANGGIV
+947 LMRGYANGGVV

>member
-68 SVQSTIDPTAAKI
+68 SVQSAIDPTAAKI
-81 KRLTAAAGELD
+81 RRLSAAAGELD

-152 SLEEQ
+152 SLEDQ

-185 INAIKQQEQ
+185 IQQLKAQEKQI
-194 ALKEQQNAMGLA
+194 GLA
-206 GISARQYQAAMR
+206 GLTAGQYSQAMR
-218 QLPAQISDIVTSL
+218 MLPAQITDVVTSL
-231 ASGMPIWMVAIQ
+231 ASGMPIWLVAIQ

-250 SFGGIGNTFQA
+250 SFGGISNTFKVLMSYLTPARILIGGVVGTVAA
-261 LKNLIFGASADIDE
+261 L
-275 SLDETS
+275 
-281 ESASDLA
+281 
-288 ESFNNTTEA
+288 
-297 GEKMG
+297 
-302 GLIRF
+302 
-307 INPVTIGAVALGV
+307 
-320 AIAAIAKAGFDAWKS
+320 AKAGYDAYDS
-335 QRDLANALVL
+335 QRTLQKALIM
-345 TGGYAAT
+345 TGGYA
-352 TTGQINDLANELSDT
+352 G
-367 SSATSGRIQDIASA
+367 SSATEIKSLVDEIAGSA
-381 LASSGKYTIGQ
+381 AVATSGQ
-392 IKTITKTT
+392 ILEVATAVAKTGKFTKDELKTITKAT
-400 AEWEAQTGESSDK
+400 ADWVATTGESTEK
-413 IKGYFDQILKDPVKG
+413 VIGYFEKISKDPIKG
-428 LADLNNKFNFLNEG
+428 LAELNESFNFLDKG
-442 QLTYIESLR
+442 QLTYIATLE
-451 KTKGETAA
+451 KTKGKVEAVEY
-459 ADAATKLFADTMDKR
+459 ATKLFAKTM
-474 LKDVAD
+474 KDRSDEIAET
-480 SATPLEK
+480 ATPLEK
-487 MWMDIKKWASDS
+487 MWIDIKQWASEAWEEVGIVTLTAGNMIADVVMGVVNQIRLILAQGDKMIADFLVS
-499 WDWVGNHTV
+499 VGNKTSSLPV
-508 GALNLIVDTV
+508 I
-518 SAIINTIRKL
+518 
-528 ITDGDSMIAQF
+528 
-539 VVDAGRKLQKI
+539 
-550 PGMGDFGSEFLAQ
+550 GSWFQGVAK
-563 QEQLIKDSKAK
+563 EQAAVAKK
-574 SAELA
+574 SAKEISELEQR
-579 KTIAEQ
+579 IAEIDG
-585 RARIAKGEMGYIY
+585 RLSNPAGYRKMVEEQGKF
-598 AANNKDVSSGY
+598 AGK
-609 SSKTKDRVSKEAD
+609 SKEVKEAVSKEAD
-622 AIKGRNKEQKVSID
+622 ALKDRNKEQKVTID

-744 AAIAKIQAKAQ
+744 AAIAKIQAQAQ
-755 GKSDRQASR
+755 GKSDRKASR

-813 KSWAEYGETVTDING
+813 KSWAEYGEAVNDING

-870 IAQMVIFNTLSG
+870 IAQMVVFNTLSG
-882 LMGGGGGSFSFANM
+882 LMPGGGGGSFSFANM
-896 LGGGGRAAKGYANGG
+896 LGGGGKAAKVYANGG

-990 KGLETGVR
+990 KGLETGVK

-1020 SKRG
+1020 SKRV

>member
-152 SLEEQ
+152 SLEDQ
-157 ANAIGKTK
+157 ANAIGKTRF
-165 TELLEMKAAQLGVS
+165 ELLEMKAAQLGVS
-179 AQAAPF
+179 DQAAPF
-185 INAIKQQEQ
+185 IEQLRAQERGMN
-194 ALKEQQNAMGLA
+194 EA
-206 GISARQYQAAMR
+206 GISAGQYRNAMR
-218 QLPAQISDIVTSL
+218 MLPAQITDVVTSL
-231 ASGMPIWMVAIQ
+231 TGGMPIWMVAIQ
-243 QGGQIKD
+243 QGGQISD
-250 SFGGIGNTFQA
+250 SFGGVKNTFKQLLSVLTPARVLIGGVVGTVAA
-261 LKNLIFGASADIDE
+261 L
-275 SLDETS
+275 
-281 ESASDLA
+281 
-288 ESFNNTTEA
+288 
-297 GEKMG
+297 
-302 GLIRF
+302 
-307 INPVTIGAVALGV
+307 
-320 AIAAIAKAGFDAWKS
+320 AKAGYDAYYS
-335 QRDLANALVL
+335 QRTLQKALIM
-345 TGGYAAT
+345 TGGYA
-352 TTGQINDLANELSDT
+352 G
-367 SSATSGRIQDIASA
+367 SSAAEIKALVSEIAGSAAVATSGQILEVATA
-381 LASSGKYTIGQ
+381 VAKTGKFTKDEL
-392 IKTITKTT
+392 KTITKAT
-400 AEWEAQTGESSDK
+400 ADWVATTGESSEK
-413 IKGYFDQILKDPVKG
+413 VIGYFEKIAEDPIKG
-428 LADLNNKFNFLNEG
+428 LADLNESFNFLDKG
-442 QLTYIESLR
+442 QLTYIATLE
-451 KTKGETAA
+451 KTKGETEAVQY
-459 ADAATKLFADTMDKR
+459 ATELFAQTM
-474 LKDVAD
+474 KDRSAEIAE

-487 MWMDIKKWASDS
+487 MWIDIKQWASEA
-499 WDWVGNHTV
+499 WDEVGIITLTAGNMIADVVMGVVNQIRLILAQGDKMIADFLVSVGNKTSSLPV
-508 GALNLIVDTV
+508 I
-518 SAIINTIRKL
+518 
-528 ITDGDSMIAQF
+528 
-539 VVDAGRKLQKI
+539 
-550 PGMGDFGSEFLAQ
+550 GSWFQGVAK
-563 QEQLIKDSKAK
+563 EQAAVAKK
-574 SAELA
+574 SAKEISELERR
-579 KTIAEQ
+579 IAEIDG
-585 RARIAKGEMGYIY
+585 RLSNPAGYRKMVEEQGKF
-598 AANNKDVSSGY
+598 AGK
-609 SSKTKDRVSKEAD
+609 SKEVKEAVSKEAEALKD
-622 AIKGRNKEQKVSID
+622 RNKEQKVTID

-689 AQRRQLTADERAEL
+689 AQRRKLTADERAEL

-813 KSWAEYGETVTDING
+813 KSWAEYGETVNDING

-882 LMGGGGGSFSFANM
+882 LMPGGGGGIFSFANM
-896 LGGGGRAAKGYANGG
+896 LGGGGKAAKGYANGG

-990 KGLETGVR
+990 KGLETGVK

>member
-68 SVQSTIDPTAAKI
+68 SVQSAIDPTAAKI
-81 KRLTAAAGELD
+81 RRLSAAAGELD

-124 ALTEEGRAAIEESRN
+124 ALTEEGRAAIEESRA

-157 ANAIGKTK
+157 ANAIGKTQS
-165 TELLEMKAAQLGVS
+165 ELLEMKAAQLGVS

-185 INAIKQQEQ
+185 IEQLRAQERGMNA
-194 ALKEQQNAMGLA
+194 A
-206 GISARQYQAAMR
+206 GISAGQYRNAMR
-218 QLPAQISDIVTSL
+218 MLPAQITDVVTSL
-231 ASGMPIWMVAIQ
+231 AGGMPVWMVAIQ
-243 QGGQIKD
+243 QGGQISD
-250 SFGGIGNTFQA
+250 SFGGVKNTFKQLLSVLTPARILIGGVVGTVAA
-261 LKNLIFGASADIDE
+261 L
-275 SLDETS
+275 
-281 ESASDLA
+281 
-288 ESFNNTTEA
+288 
-297 GEKMG
+297 
-302 GLIRF
+302 
-307 INPVTIGAVALGV
+307 
-320 AIAAIAKAGFDAWKS
+320 AKAGYDAYDS
-335 QRDLANALVL
+335 QRTLQKALIM
-345 TGGYAAT
+345 TGGYA
-352 TTGQINDLANELSDT
+352 G
-367 SSATSGRIQDIASA
+367 SSATEIKSLVDEIAGSA
-381 LASSGKYTIGQ
+381 AVATSGQ
-392 IKTITKTT
+392 ILEVATAVAKTGKFTKDELKTITKAT
-400 AEWEAQTGESSDK
+400 ADWVATTGESTEK
-413 IKGYFDQILKDPVKG
+413 VIGYFEKIAEDPIKG
-428 LADLNNKFNFLNEG
+428 LADLNESFNFLDKG
-442 QLTYIESLR
+442 QLTYIATLE
-451 KTKGETAA
+451 KTKGETEAVQY
-459 ADAATKLFADTMDKR
+459 ATELFAKTM
-474 LKDVAD
+474 KDRSAEIAE

-487 MWMDIKKWASDS
+487 MWIDIKQWASEA
-499 WDWVGNHTV
+499 WDEVGIVTLTAGNMIADVVMGVVNQIRLILAQGDKMVADFLVSVGNKASALPGV
-508 GALNLIVDTV
+508 GSWFQGIAKEQADVAKK
-518 SAIINTIRKL
+518 SAKEIEELERQ
-528 ITDGDSMIAQF
+528 IAQI
-539 VVDAGRKLQKI
+539 DGRLSNPAGYRKMVEEQGK
-550 PGMGDFGSEFLAQ
+550 LAG
-563 QEQLIKDSKAK
+563 KSKEVKEA
-574 SAELA
+574 
-579 KTIAEQ
+579 
-585 RARIAKGEMGYIY
+585 
-598 AANNKDVSSGY
+598 
-609 SSKTKDRVSKEAD
+609 VSKEAE
-622 AIKGRNKEQKVSID
+622 ALSGRNKEQKVSID

-744 AAIAKIQAKAQ
+744 AAIAKIQAQAQ

-792 KRQEYYA
+792 KQQEYYA

-813 KSWAEYGETVTDING
+813 KSWAEYGETVNDING

-882 LMGGGGGSFSFANM
+882 LMPGGGGGSFSFANM
-896 LGGGGRAAKGYANGG
+896 LGGGGKAAKGYANGG

-990 KGLETGVR
+990 KGLETGVK

>member
-40 DFVNEEQIAREQA
+40 DFVNQEQIAREQA

-68 SVQSTIDPTAAKI
+68 SVQSAIDPTAAKI
-81 KRLTAAAGELD
+81 RRLSAAAGELD

-157 ANAIGKTK
+157 ANAIGRTK

-185 INAIKQQEQ
+185 IQQLKAQEKQ
-194 ALKEQQNAMGLA
+194 MGLA
-206 GISARQYQAAMR
+206 GLTAGQYSQAMR
-218 QLPAQISDIVTSL
+218 MLPAQITDVVTSL
-231 ASGMPIWMVAIQ
+231 ASGMPIWLVAIQ

-250 SFGGIGNTFQA
+250 SFGGISNTFKVLMSYLTPARILIGGVVSTVAA
-261 LKNLIFGASADIDE
+261 L
-275 SLDETS
+275 
-281 ESASDLA
+281 
-288 ESFNNTTEA
+288 
-297 GEKMG
+297 
-302 GLIRF
+302 
-307 INPVTIGAVALGV
+307 
-320 AIAAIAKAGFDAWKS
+320 AKAGYDAYDS
-335 QRDLANALVL
+335 QRTLQKALIM
-345 TGGYAAT
+345 TGGYA
-352 TTGQINDLANELSDT
+352 G
-367 SSATSGRIQDIASA
+367 SSATEIKSLVDEIAGSSA
-381 LASSGKYTIGQ
+381 VATSGQ
-392 IKTITKTT
+392 ILEVATAVAKTGKFTKDELKTITKAT
-400 AEWEAQTGESSDK
+400 ADWVATTGESTEK
-413 IKGYFDQILKDPVKG
+413 VIGYFEKIAKDPIKG
-428 LADLNNKFNFLNEG
+428 LAELNETFNFLDKG
-442 QLTYIESLR
+442 QLTYIATLE
-451 KTKGETAA
+451 KTKGKIEAVEY
-459 ADAATKLFADTMDKR
+459 ATELFAKTM
-474 LKDVAD
+474 KDRSDEIAE

-487 MWMDIKKWASDS
+487 MWIDIKQWASEAWEEVGIVTLTAGNMIADVVMGVVNQIRLILAQGDKMIADFLVS
-499 WDWVGNHTV
+499 VGNKTSSLPV
-508 GALNLIVDTV
+508 I
-518 SAIINTIRKL
+518 
-528 ITDGDSMIAQF
+528 
-539 VVDAGRKLQKI
+539 
-550 PGMGDFGSEFLAQ
+550 GSWFQGVAK
-563 QEQLIKDSKAK
+563 EQAAVAKK
-574 SAELA
+574 SAKEISELEQR
-579 KTIAEQ
+579 IAEIDG
-585 RARIAKGEMGYIY
+585 RLSNPAGYRKMVEEQGKF
-598 AANNKDVSSGY
+598 AGK
-609 SSKTKDRVSKEAD
+609 SKEVKEAVSKEAEALKD
-622 AIKGRNKEQKVSID
+622 RNKEQKVTID

-650 ALQTQLQV
+650 ALKTQLKV

-744 AAIAKIQAKAQ
+744 AAIAKIRAKAQ

-882 LMGGGGGSFSFANM
+882 LMPGGGGGGSFSFANM
-896 LGGGGRAAKGYANGG
+896 LGGGGKAAKGYANGG

-990 KGLETGVR
+990 KGLETGVK

>member
-68 SVQSTIDPTAAKI
+68 SVQSAIDPTAAKI

-152 SLEEQ
+152 SLEDQ
-157 ANAIGKTK
+157 ANAIGKARS
-165 TELLEMKAAQLGVS
+165 ELLEMKAAQLGVS

-185 INAIKQQEQ
+185 IQQLKAQEKQ
-194 ALKEQQNAMGLA
+194 MGLA
-206 GISARQYQAAMR
+206 GLTAGQYSQAMR
-218 QLPAQISDIVTSL
+218 MLPAQITDVVTSL
-231 ASGMPIWMVAIQ
+231 ASGMPIWLVAIQ

-250 SFGGIGNTFQA
+250 SFGGISNTFKVLMSYLTPARILIGGVVGTVAA
-261 LKNLIFGASADIDE
+261 L
-275 SLDETS
+275 
-281 ESASDLA
+281 
-288 ESFNNTTEA
+288 
-297 GEKMG
+297 
-302 GLIRF
+302 
-307 INPVTIGAVALGV
+307 
-320 AIAAIAKAGFDAWKS
+320 AKAGYDAYDS
-335 QRDLANALVL
+335 QRTLQKALIM
-345 TGGYAAT
+345 TGGYA
-352 TTGQINDLANELSDT
+352 G
-367 SSATSGRIQDIASA
+367 SSATEIKSLVNEIAGSA
-381 LASSGKYTIGQ
+381 AVATSGQ
-392 IKTITKTT
+392 IMEVATAVAKTGKFTKDELKTITKAT
-400 AEWEAQTGESSDK
+400 ADWVATTGESSEK
-413 IKGYFDQILKDPVKG
+413 VIGYFEKIAKDPIKG
-428 LADLNNKFNFLNEG
+428 LAELNESFNFLDKG
-442 QLTYIESLR
+442 QLTYIATLE
-451 KTKGETAA
+451 KTKGKIEAVEY
-459 ADAATKLFADTMDKR
+459 ATELFAKMM
-474 LKDVAD
+474 KDRSDEIAE

-487 MWMDIKKWASDS
+487 MWIDIKQWASEAWEEVGIITLTAGNMIADVVMGVVNQIRLILAQGDKMIADFLVS
-499 WDWVGNHTV
+499 VGNKTSSLPV
-508 GALNLIVDTV
+508 I
-518 SAIINTIRKL
+518 
-528 ITDGDSMIAQF
+528 
-539 VVDAGRKLQKI
+539 
-550 PGMGDFGSEFLAQ
+550 GSWFQGVAK
-563 QEQLIKDSKAK
+563 EQAAVAKK
-574 SAELA
+574 SAKEISELEQR
-579 KTIAEQ
+579 IAEIDG
-585 RARIAKGEMGYIY
+585 RLSNPAGYRKMVEEQGKF
-598 AANNKDVSSGY
+598 AGK
-609 SSKTKDRVSKEAD
+609 SKEVKEAVSKEAEALKD
-622 AIKGRNKEQKVSID
+622 RNKEQKVTID

-650 ALQTQLQV
+650 ALKTQLKV

-665 NDKISQQRKNL
+665 NDKISQQRKNS

-882 LMGGGGGSFSFANM
+882 MMGGGGGGSFSFANM
-896 LGGGGRAAKGYANGG
+896 LGGGGKAAKGIQTADTLATAESTSQKAL
-911 YTGDGGKYEPK
+911 YT
-922 GIVHGG
+922 
-928 EFVFT
+928 
-933 KEATKRIGTRNLYK
+933 AANLY
-947 LMRGYANGGIV
+947 
-958 GGNTYGGAST
+958 S
-968 SAAGSQFTFGDINV
+968 
-982 DINNGNDP
+982 P
-990 KGLETGVR
+990 KR
-998 MIFTEMIQRAC
+998 R
-1009 AQGGEVYNFVN
+1009 QGGLVRATCIN
-1020 SKRG
+1020 SCGDMRTAA

>member
-40 DFVNEEQIAREQA
+40 DFVNQEQIAREQA

-68 SVQSTIDPTAAKI
+68 SVQSAIDPTAAKI
-81 KRLTAAAGELD
+81 RRLSAAAGELD

-152 SLEEQ
+152 SLEDQ

-185 INAIKQQEQ
+185 IQQLKAQEKQ
-194 ALKEQQNAMGLA
+194 MGLA
-206 GISARQYQAAMR
+206 GLTAGQYSQAMR
-218 QLPAQISDIVTSL
+218 MLPAQITDVVTSL
-231 ASGMPIWMVAIQ
+231 ASGMPIWLVAIQ

-250 SFGGIGNTFQA
+250 SFGGISNTFKVLMSYLTPARILIGGVVSTVAA
-261 LKNLIFGASADIDE
+261 L
-275 SLDETS
+275 
-281 ESASDLA
+281 
-288 ESFNNTTEA
+288 
-297 GEKMG
+297 
-302 GLIRF
+302 
-307 INPVTIGAVALGV
+307 
-320 AIAAIAKAGFDAWKS
+320 AKAGYDAYDS
-335 QRDLANALVL
+335 QRTLQKALIM
-345 TGGYAAT
+345 TGGYA
-352 TTGQINDLANELSDT
+352 G
-367 SSATSGRIQDIASA
+367 SSATEIKSLVDEIAGSA
-381 LASSGKYTIGQ
+381 AVATSGQ
-392 IKTITKTT
+392 ILEVATAVAKTGKFTKDELKTITKAT
-400 AEWEAQTGESSDK
+400 ADWVATTGESTEK
-413 IKGYFDQILKDPVKG
+413 VIGYFEKIAKDPIKG
-428 LADLNNKFNFLNEG
+428 LAELNETFNFLDKG
-442 QLTYIESLR
+442 QLTYIATLE
-451 KTKGETAA
+451 KTKGKIEAVEY
-459 ADAATKLFADTMDKR
+459 ATELFAKTM
-474 LKDVAD
+474 KDRSDEIAE

-487 MWMDIKKWASDS
+487 MWIDIKQWASEAWEEVGIITLTAGNMIADVVMGVVNQIRLILAQGDKMIADFLVS
-499 WDWVGNHTV
+499 VGNKTSSLPV
-508 GALNLIVDTV
+508 I
-518 SAIINTIRKL
+518 
-528 ITDGDSMIAQF
+528 
-539 VVDAGRKLQKI
+539 
-550 PGMGDFGSEFLAQ
+550 GSWFQGVAK
-563 QEQLIKDSKAK
+563 EQAAVAKK
-574 SAELA
+574 SAKEISELEQR
-579 KTIAEQ
+579 IAEIDG
-585 RARIAKGEMGYIY
+585 RLSNPAGYRKMVEEQGKF
-598 AANNKDVSSGY
+598 AGK
-609 SSKTKDRVSKEAD
+609 SKEVKEAVTKE
-622 AIKGRNKEQKVSID
+622 AEALSGRNKEQKVSID
-636 QGTRLLDQYEQDLI
+636 QGTRLLDQYEQELI
-650 ALQTQLQV
+650 ALQTQLKV

-744 AAIAKIQAKAQ
+744 AAIAKIQAQAQ

-882 LMGGGGGSFSFANM
+882 LMPGGGGGGSFSFANM
-896 LGGGGRAAKGYANGG
+896 LGGGGKAAKGYANGG

-968 SAAGSQFTFGDINV
+968 SVAGSQFTFGDINV

-990 KGLETGVR
+990 KGLETGVK

>member
-152 SLEEQ
+152 SLEDQ

-185 INAIKQQEQ
+185 IQQLKAQEKQ
-194 ALKEQQNAMGLA
+194 MGLA
-206 GISARQYQAAMR
+206 GLTAGQYSQAMR
-218 QLPAQISDIVTSL
+218 MLPAQITDVVTSL
-231 ASGMPIWMVAIQ
+231 ASGMPIWLVAIQ

-250 SFGGIGNTFQA
+250 SFGGISNTFKVLMSYLTPARILIGGVVSTVAA
-261 LKNLIFGASADIDE
+261 L
-275 SLDETS
+275 
-281 ESASDLA
+281 
-288 ESFNNTTEA
+288 
-297 GEKMG
+297 
-302 GLIRF
+302 
-307 INPVTIGAVALGV
+307 
-320 AIAAIAKAGFDAWKS
+320 AKAGYDAYDS
-335 QRDLANALVL
+335 QRTLQKALIM
-345 TGGYAAT
+345 TGGYA
-352 TTGQINDLANELSDT
+352 G
-367 SSATSGRIQDIASA
+367 SSATEIKSLVDEIAGSA
-381 LASSGKYTIGQ
+381 AVATSGQ
-392 IKTITKTT
+392 ILEVATAVAKTGKFTKDELKTITKAT
-400 AEWEAQTGESSDK
+400 ADWVATTGESTEK
-413 IKGYFDQILKDPVKG
+413 VIGYFEKIAKDPIKG
-428 LADLNNKFNFLNEG
+428 LAELNETFNFLDKG
-442 QLTYIESLR
+442 QLTYIATLE
-451 KTKGETAA
+451 KTKGKIEAVEY
-459 ADAATKLFADTMDKR
+459 ATELFAKTM
-474 LKDVAD
+474 KDRSDEIAE

-487 MWMDIKKWASDS
+487 MWIDIKQWASEAWEEVGIVTLTAGNMIADVVMGIVNQIRLILAQGDKMVADFLVS
-499 WDWVGNHTV
+499 VGNKASALPGV
-508 GALNLIVDTV
+508 GSWFQGIAKEQADVAKK
-518 SAIINTIRKL
+518 SAKEIEELERQ
-528 ITDGDSMIAQF
+528 IAQI
-539 VVDAGRKLQKI
+539 DGRLSNPAGYRKMVEEQGK
-550 PGMGDFGSEFLAQ
+550 LAG
-563 QEQLIKDSKAK
+563 KSKEVKEA
-574 SAELA
+574 
-579 KTIAEQ
+579 
-585 RARIAKGEMGYIY
+585 
-598 AANNKDVSSGY
+598 
-609 SSKTKDRVSKEAD
+609 VSKEAEALKD
-622 AIKGRNKEQKVSID
+622 RNKEQKVTID

-650 ALQTQLQV
+650 ALKTQLKV

-689 AQRRQLTADERAEL
+689 ARRRQLTADERAEL

-813 KSWAEYGETVTDING
+813 KSWAEYGETVNDING

-882 LMGGGGGSFSFANM
+882 LMPGGGGGSFSFANM
-896 LGGGGRAAKGYANGG
+896 LGGGGKAAKGYANGG

-990 KGLETGVR
+990 KGLETGVK

>member
-157 ANAIGKTK
+157 ANAIGRTK

-185 INAIKQQEQ
+185 IQQLKAQEKQ
-194 ALKEQQNAMGLA
+194 MGLA
-206 GISARQYQAAMR
+206 GLTAGQYSQAMR
-218 QLPAQISDIVTSL
+218 MLPAQITDVVTSL
-231 ASGMPIWMVAIQ
+231 ASGMPIWLVAIQ

-250 SFGGIGNTFQA
+250 SFGGISNTFKVLMSYLTPARILIGGVVSTVAA
-261 LKNLIFGASADIDE
+261 L
-275 SLDETS
+275 
-281 ESASDLA
+281 
-288 ESFNNTTEA
+288 
-297 GEKMG
+297 
-302 GLIRF
+302 
-307 INPVTIGAVALGV
+307 
-320 AIAAIAKAGFDAWKS
+320 AKAGYDAYDS
-335 QRDLANALVL
+335 QRTLQKALIM
-345 TGGYAAT
+345 TGGYA
-352 TTGQINDLANELSDT
+352 G
-367 SSATSGRIQDIASA
+367 SSATEIKSLVDEIAGSA
-381 LASSGKYTIGQ
+381 AVATSGQ
-392 IKTITKTT
+392 ILEVATAVAKTGKFTKDELKTITKAT
-400 AEWEAQTGESSDK
+400 ADWVATTGESTEK
-413 IKGYFDQILKDPVKG
+413 VIGYFEKIAKDPIKG
-428 LADLNNKFNFLNEG
+428 LAELNETFNFLDKG
-442 QLTYIESLR
+442 QLTYIATLE
-451 KTKGETAA
+451 KTKGKIEAVEY
-459 ADAATKLFADTMDKR
+459 ATELFAKTM
-474 LKDVAD
+474 KDRSDEIAE

-487 MWMDIKKWASDS
+487 MWIDIKQWASEAWEEVGIVTLTAGNMIADVVMGVVNQIRLILAQGDKMVADFLVS
-499 WDWVGNHTV
+499 VGNKASALPGV
-508 GALNLIVDTV
+508 GSWFQGIAKEQADVAKK
-518 SAIINTIRKL
+518 SAKEIEELERQ
-528 ITDGDSMIAQF
+528 IAQI
-539 VVDAGRKLQKI
+539 DGRLSNPAGYRKMVEEQGK
-550 PGMGDFGSEFLAQ
+550 LAG
-563 QEQLIKDSKAK
+563 KSKEVKEA
-574 SAELA
+574 
-579 KTIAEQ
+579 
-585 RARIAKGEMGYIY
+585 
-598 AANNKDVSSGY
+598 
-609 SSKTKDRVSKEAD
+609 VSKEAEALKD
-622 AIKGRNKEQKVSID
+622 RNKEQKVTID

-650 ALQTQLQV
+650 ALKTQLKV

-744 AAIAKIQAKAQ
+744 AAIAKIQAQAQ

-882 LMGGGGGSFSFANM
+882 LMPGGGGGGSFSFANM
-896 LGGGGRAAKGYANGG
+896 LGGGGKAAKGYANGG

>member
-68 SVQSTIDPTAAKI
+68 SVQSAIDPTAAKI
-81 KRLTAAAGELD
+81 RRLSAAAGELD

-185 INAIKQQEQ
+185 IQQLKAQEKQ
-194 ALKEQQNAMGLA
+194 MGLA
-206 GISARQYQAAMR
+206 GLTAGQYSQAMR
-218 QLPAQISDIVTSL
+218 MLPAQITDVVTSL
-231 ASGMPIWMVAIQ
+231 ASGMPIWLVAIQ

-250 SFGGIGNTFQA
+250 SFGGISNTFKVLMSYLTPARILIGGVVSTVAA
-261 LKNLIFGASADIDE
+261 L
-275 SLDETS
+275 
-281 ESASDLA
+281 
-288 ESFNNTTEA
+288 
-297 GEKMG
+297 
-302 GLIRF
+302 
-307 INPVTIGAVALGV
+307 
-320 AIAAIAKAGFDAWKS
+320 AKAGYDAYDS
-335 QRDLANALVL
+335 QRTLQKALIM
-345 TGGYAAT
+345 TGGYA
-352 TTGQINDLANELSDT
+352 G
-367 SSATSGRIQDIASA
+367 SSATEIKSLVDEIAGSA
-381 LASSGKYTIGQ
+381 AVATSGQ
-392 IKTITKTT
+392 ILEVATAVAKTGKFTKDELKTITKAT
-400 AEWEAQTGESSDK
+400 ADWVATTGESTEK
-413 IKGYFDQILKDPVKG
+413 VIGYFEKIAKDPIKG
-428 LADLNNKFNFLNEG
+428 LAELNESFNFLDKG
-442 QLTYIESLR
+442 QLTYIATLE
-451 KTKGETAA
+451 KTKGKIEAVEY
-459 ADAATKLFADTMDKR
+459 ATELFAKMM
-474 LKDVAD
+474 KDRSDEIAE

-487 MWMDIKKWASDS
+487 MWIDIKQWASEAWEEVGIITLTAGNMIADVVMGVVNQIRLILAQGDKMIADFLVS
-499 WDWVGNHTV
+499 VGNKTSSLPV
-508 GALNLIVDTV
+508 I
-518 SAIINTIRKL
+518 
-528 ITDGDSMIAQF
+528 
-539 VVDAGRKLQKI
+539 
-550 PGMGDFGSEFLAQ
+550 GSWFQGVAK
-563 QEQLIKDSKAK
+563 EQAAVAKK
-574 SAELA
+574 SAKEISELEQR
-579 KTIAEQ
+579 IAEIDG
-585 RARIAKGEMGYIY
+585 RLSNPAGYRKMVEEQGKF
-598 AANNKDVSSGY
+598 AGK
-609 SSKTKDRVSKEAD
+609 SKEVKEAVSKEAD
-622 AIKGRNKEQKVSID
+622 ALKDRNKEQKVTID

-744 AAIAKIQAKAQ
+744 AAIAKIQAQAQ

-813 KSWAEYGETVTDING
+813 KSWAEYGETVNDING

-870 IAQMVIFNTLSG
+870 IAQMVVFNTLSG
-882 LMGGGGGSFSFANM
+882 LMPGGGGGGSFSFANM
-896 LGGGGRAAKGYANGG
+896 LGGGGKAAKGYANGG

-933 KEATKRIGTRNLYK
+933 KEATRRIGTRNLYK

-968 SAAGSQFTFGDINV
+968 SSAGSQFTFGDINV

-990 KGLETGVR
+990 KGLETGVK

>member
-40 DFVNEEQIAREQA
+40 DFVNQEQIAREQA

-68 SVQSTIDPTAAKI
+68 SVQSAIDPTAAKI
-81 KRLTAAAGELD
+81 RRLSAAAGELD

-185 INAIKQQEQ
+185 IQQLKAQEKQ
-194 ALKEQQNAMGLA
+194 MGLA
-206 GISARQYQAAMR
+206 GLTAGQYSQAMR
-218 QLPAQISDIVTSL
+218 MLPAQITDVVTSL
-231 ASGMPIWMVAIQ
+231 ASGMPIWLVAIQ

-250 SFGGIGNTFQA
+250 SFGGISNTFKVLMSYLTPARILIGGVVSTVAA
-261 LKNLIFGASADIDE
+261 L
-275 SLDETS
+275 
-281 ESASDLA
+281 
-288 ESFNNTTEA
+288 
-297 GEKMG
+297 
-302 GLIRF
+302 
-307 INPVTIGAVALGV
+307 
-320 AIAAIAKAGFDAWKS
+320 AKAGYDAYDS
-335 QRDLANALVL
+335 QRTLQKALIM
-345 TGGYAAT
+345 TGGYA
-352 TTGQINDLANELSDT
+352 G
-367 SSATSGRIQDIASA
+367 SSATEIKSLVDEIAGSA
-381 LASSGKYTIGQ
+381 AVATSGQ
-392 IKTITKTT
+392 ILEVATAVAKTGKFTKDELKTITKAT
-400 AEWEAQTGESSDK
+400 ADWVATTGESTEK
-413 IKGYFDQILKDPVKG
+413 VIGYFEKIAKDPIKG
-428 LADLNNKFNFLNEG
+428 LAELNESFNFLDKG
-442 QLTYIESLR
+442 QLTYIATLE
-451 KTKGETAA
+451 KTKGKVEAVQY
-459 ADAATKLFADTMDKR
+459 ATELFAKTM
-474 LKDVAD
+474 KDRSDEIAE

-487 MWMDIKKWASDS
+487 MWIDIKQWASEAWEEVGIVTLTAGNMIADVVMGIVNQIRLILAQGDKMVADFLVS
-499 WDWVGNHTV
+499 VGNKASALPGV
-508 GALNLIVDTV
+508 GSWFQGIAKEQADVAKK
-518 SAIINTIRKL
+518 SAKEIEELERQ
-528 ITDGDSMIAQF
+528 IAQI
-539 VVDAGRKLQKI
+539 DGRLSNPAGYRKMVEEQGK
-550 PGMGDFGSEFLAQ
+550 LAG
-563 QEQLIKDSKAK
+563 KSKEVKEA
-574 SAELA
+574 
-579 KTIAEQ
+579 
-585 RARIAKGEMGYIY
+585 
-598 AANNKDVSSGY
+598 
-609 SSKTKDRVSKEAD
+609 VSKEAEALKD
-622 AIKGRNKEQKVSID
+622 RNKEQKVTID

-650 ALQTQLQV
+650 ALKTQLKV

-813 KSWAEYGETVTDING
+813 KSWAEYGETVNDING

-870 IAQMVIFNTLSG
+870 IAQMVVFNTLSG
-882 LMGGGGGSFSFANM
+882 IMPGGGGGGSFSFANM
-896 LGGGGRAAKGYANGG
+896 LGGGGKAAKGYANGG

-990 KGLETGVR
+990 KGLETGVK

>member
-152 SLEEQ
+152 SLEDQ
-157 ANAIGKTK
+157 ANAIGKTRI
-165 TELLEMKAAQLGVS
+165 ELLEMKAAQLGVS

-185 INAIKQQEQ
+185 IQQLKAQEKQ
-194 ALKEQQNAMGLA
+194 MGLA
-206 GISARQYQAAMR
+206 GLTAGQYSQAMR
-218 QLPAQISDIVTSL
+218 MLPAQITDVVTSL
-231 ASGMPIWMVAIQ
+231 ASGMPIWLVAIQ

-250 SFGGIGNTFQA
+250 SFGGISNTFKVLMSYLTPARILIGGVVSTVAA
-261 LKNLIFGASADIDE
+261 L
-275 SLDETS
+275 
-281 ESASDLA
+281 
-288 ESFNNTTEA
+288 
-297 GEKMG
+297 
-302 GLIRF
+302 
-307 INPVTIGAVALGV
+307 
-320 AIAAIAKAGFDAWKS
+320 AKAGYDAYDS
-335 QRDLANALVL
+335 QRTLQKALIM
-345 TGGYAAT
+345 TGGYA
-352 TTGQINDLANELSDT
+352 G
-367 SSATSGRIQDIASA
+367 SSATEIKSLVDEIAGSSA
-381 LASSGKYTIGQ
+381 VATSGQ
-392 IKTITKTT
+392 ILEVATAVAKTGKFTKDELKTITKAT
-400 AEWEAQTGESSDK
+400 ADWVATTGESTEK
-413 IKGYFDQILKDPVKG
+413 VIGYFEKIAKDPIKG
-428 LADLNNKFNFLNEG
+428 LAELNETFNFLDKG
-442 QLTYIESLR
+442 QLTYIATLE
-451 KTKGETAA
+451 KTKGKIEAVEY
-459 ADAATKLFADTMDKR
+459 ATELFAKTM
-474 LKDVAD
+474 KDRSDEIAE

-487 MWMDIKKWASDS
+487 MWIDIKQWASEAWEEVGIVTLTAGNMIADVVMGVVNQIRLILAQGDKMIADFLVS
-499 WDWVGNHTV
+499 VGNKTSSLPV
-508 GALNLIVDTV
+508 I
-518 SAIINTIRKL
+518 
-528 ITDGDSMIAQF
+528 
-539 VVDAGRKLQKI
+539 
-550 PGMGDFGSEFLAQ
+550 GSWFQGVAK
-563 QEQLIKDSKAK
+563 EQAAVAKK
-574 SAELA
+574 SAKEISELEQR
-579 KTIAEQ
+579 IAEIDG
-585 RARIAKGEMGYIY
+585 RLSNPAGYRKMVEEQGKF
-598 AANNKDVSSGY
+598 AGK
-609 SSKTKDRVSKEAD
+609 SKEVKEAVTKE
-622 AIKGRNKEQKVSID
+622 AEALSGRNKEQKVSID

-650 ALQTQLQV
+650 ALKTQLQV

-744 AAIAKIQAKAQ
+744 AAIAKIQAQAQ

-813 KSWAEYGETVTDING
+813 KSWAEYGETVNDING

-882 LMGGGGGSFSFANM
+882 LMPGGGGGGGSFSFANM
-896 LGGGGRAAKGYANGG
+896 LGGGGKAAKGYANGG

>member
-157 ANAIGKTK
+157 ANAIGRTK

-185 INAIKQQEQ
+185 IQQLKAQEKQ
-194 ALKEQQNAMGLA
+194 MGLA
-206 GISARQYQAAMR
+206 GLTAGQYSQAMR
-218 QLPAQISDIVTSL
+218 MLPAQITDVVTSL
-231 ASGMPIWMVAIQ
+231 ASGMPIWLVAIQ

-250 SFGGIGNTFQA
+250 SFGGISNTFKVLMSYLTPARILIGGVVSTVAA
-261 LKNLIFGASADIDE
+261 L
-275 SLDETS
+275 
-281 ESASDLA
+281 
-288 ESFNNTTEA
+288 
-297 GEKMG
+297 
-302 GLIRF
+302 
-307 INPVTIGAVALGV
+307 
-320 AIAAIAKAGFDAWKS
+320 AKAGYDAYDS
-335 QRDLANALVL
+335 QRTLQKALIM
-345 TGGYAAT
+345 TGGYA
-352 TTGQINDLANELSDT
+352 G
-367 SSATSGRIQDIASA
+367 SSATEIKSLVDEIAGSA
-381 LASSGKYTIGQ
+381 AVATSGQ
-392 IKTITKTT
+392 ILEVATAVAKTGKFTKDELKTITKAT
-400 AEWEAQTGESSDK
+400 ADWVATTGESTEK
-413 IKGYFDQILKDPVKG
+413 VIGYFEKIAKDPIKG
-428 LADLNNKFNFLNEG
+428 LAELNETFNFLDKG
-442 QLTYIESLR
+442 QLTYIATLE
-451 KTKGETAA
+451 KTKGKIEAVEY
-459 ADAATKLFADTMDKR
+459 ATELFAKTM
-474 LKDVAD
+474 KDRSDEIAE

-487 MWMDIKKWASDS
+487 MWIDIKQWASEAWEEVGIVTLTAGNMIADVVMGVVNQIRLILAQGDKMVADFLVS
-499 WDWVGNHTV
+499 VGNKASALPGV
-508 GALNLIVDTV
+508 GSWFQGIAKEQADV
-518 SAIINTIRKL
+518 SKKSAKEIEELERQ
-528 ITDGDSMIAQF
+528 IAQI
-539 VVDAGRKLQKI
+539 DGRLSNPAGYRKMVEEQGK
-550 PGMGDFGSEFLAQ
+550 LAG
-563 QEQLIKDSKAK
+563 KSKEVKEA
-574 SAELA
+574 
-579 KTIAEQ
+579 
-585 RARIAKGEMGYIY
+585 
-598 AANNKDVSSGY
+598 
-609 SSKTKDRVSKEAD
+609 VSKEAEALKD
-622 AIKGRNKEQKVSID
+622 RNKEQKVTID

-650 ALQTQLQV
+650 ALKTQLKV

-744 AAIAKIQAKAQ
+744 ASIAKIQAQAQ

-764 DAELEQIKSSWLNQG
+764 DAELERIKSSWLNQG

-813 KSWAEYGETVTDING
+813 KSWAEYGEIVNDING
-828 QIENIGMSALSG
+828 QIENIGMSALIG

-882 LMGGGGGSFSFANM
+882 LMPGGGGGGSFSFANM
-896 LGGGGRAAKGYANGG
+896 LGGGGKAAKGYANGG

-990 KGLETGVR
+990 KGLETGVK

>member
-40 DFVNEEQIAREQA
+40 DFVNQEQIAREQA

-68 SVQSTIDPTAAKI
+68 SVQSAIDPTAAKI
-81 KRLTAAAGELD
+81 RRLSAAAGELD

-152 SLEEQ
+152 SLEDQ
-157 ANAIGKTK
+157 ANAIGKTRI
-165 TELLEMKAAQLGVS
+165 ELLEMKAAQLGVS

-185 INAIKQQEQ
+185 IQQLKAQEKQ
-194 ALKEQQNAMGLA
+194 MGLA
-206 GISARQYQAAMR
+206 GLTAGQYSQAMR
-218 QLPAQISDIVTSL
+218 MLPAQITDVVTSL
-231 ASGMPIWMVAIQ
+231 ASGMPIWLVAIQ

-250 SFGGIGNTFQA
+250 SFGGISNTFKVLMSYLTPARILIGGVVSTVAA
-261 LKNLIFGASADIDE
+261 L
-275 SLDETS
+275 
-281 ESASDLA
+281 
-288 ESFNNTTEA
+288 
-297 GEKMG
+297 
-302 GLIRF
+302 
-307 INPVTIGAVALGV
+307 
-320 AIAAIAKAGFDAWKS
+320 AKAGYDAYDS
-335 QRDLANALVL
+335 QRTLQKALIM
-345 TGGYAAT
+345 TGGYA
-352 TTGQINDLANELSDT
+352 G
-367 SSATSGRIQDIASA
+367 SSATEIKSLVDEIAGSA
-381 LASSGKYTIGQ
+381 AVATSGQ
-392 IKTITKTT
+392 ILEVATAVAKTGKFTKDELKTITKAT
-400 AEWEAQTGESSDK
+400 ADWVATTGESTEK
-413 IKGYFDQILKDPVKG
+413 VIGYFEKIAKDPIKG
-428 LADLNNKFNFLNEG
+428 LAELNETFNFLDKG
-442 QLTYIESLR
+442 QLTYIATLE
-451 KTKGETAA
+451 KTKGKIEAVEY
-459 ADAATKLFADTMDKR
+459 ATELFAKTM
-474 LKDVAD
+474 KDRSDEIAE

-487 MWMDIKKWASDS
+487 MWIDIKQWASEAWEEVGIVTLTAGNMIADVVMGVVNQIRLILAQGDKMVADFLVS
-499 WDWVGNHTV
+499 VGNKASALPGV
-508 GALNLIVDTV
+508 GSWFQGIAKEQADVAKK
-518 SAIINTIRKL
+518 SAKEIEELERQ
-528 ITDGDSMIAQF
+528 IAQI
-539 VVDAGRKLQKI
+539 DGRLSNPAGYRKMVEEQGK
-550 PGMGDFGSEFLAQ
+550 LAG
-563 QEQLIKDSKAK
+563 KSKEVKEA
-574 SAELA
+574 
-579 KTIAEQ
+579 
-585 RARIAKGEMGYIY
+585 
-598 AANNKDVSSGY
+598 
-609 SSKTKDRVSKEAD
+609 VSKEAE
-622 AIKGRNKEQKVSID
+622 ALNGRNKEQKVTID

-650 ALQTQLQV
+650 ALKTQLKV

-813 KSWAEYGETVTDING
+813 KSWAEYGETVNDING

-870 IAQMVIFNTLSG
+870 IAQMVVFNTLSG
-882 LMGGGGGSFSFANM
+882 LMPGGGGGGSFSFANM
-896 LGGGGRAAKGYANGG
+896 LGGGGKAAKGYANGG

-947 LMRGYANGGIV
+947 LMRGYANGGVV

-990 KGLETGVR
+990 KGLETGVK

>member
-152 SLEEQ
+152 SLEDQ
-157 ANAIGKTK
+157 ANAIGKTRS
-165 TELLEMKAAQLGVS
+165 ELLEMKAAQLGVS

-185 INAIKQQEQ
+185 IQQLKAQEKQ
-194 ALKEQQNAMGLA
+194 MGLA
-206 GISARQYQAAMR
+206 GLTAGQYSQAMR
-218 QLPAQISDIVTSL
+218 MLPAQITDVVTSL
-231 ASGMPIWMVAIQ
+231 ASGMPIWLVAIQ

-250 SFGGIGNTFQA
+250 SFGGISNTFKVLMSYLTPARILIGGVVGTVAA
-261 LKNLIFGASADIDE
+261 L
-275 SLDETS
+275 
-281 ESASDLA
+281 
-288 ESFNNTTEA
+288 
-297 GEKMG
+297 
-302 GLIRF
+302 
-307 INPVTIGAVALGV
+307 
-320 AIAAIAKAGFDAWKS
+320 AKAGYDAYDS
-335 QRDLANALVL
+335 QRTLQKALIM
-345 TGGYAAT
+345 TGGYA
-352 TTGQINDLANELSDT
+352 G
-367 SSATSGRIQDIASA
+367 SSATEIKSLVDEIAGSA
-381 LASSGKYTIGQ
+381 AVATSGQ
-392 IKTITKTT
+392 ILEVATAVAKTGKFTKDELKTITKAT
-400 AEWEAQTGESSDK
+400 ADWVATTGESSEK
-413 IKGYFDQILKDPVKG
+413 VIGYFEKIAKDPIKG
-428 LADLNNKFNFLNEG
+428 LAELNESFNFLDKG
-442 QLTYIESLR
+442 QLTYIATLE
-451 KTKGETAA
+451 KTKGKIEAVEY
-459 ADAATKLFADTMDKR
+459 ATELFAKMM
-474 LKDVAD
+474 KDRSDEIAE

-487 MWMDIKKWASDS
+487 MWIDIKQWASEAWEEVGIITLTAGNMIADVVMGVVNQIRLILAQGDKMIADFLVS
-499 WDWVGNHTV
+499 VGNKTSSLPV
-508 GALNLIVDTV
+508 I
-518 SAIINTIRKL
+518 
-528 ITDGDSMIAQF
+528 
-539 VVDAGRKLQKI
+539 
-550 PGMGDFGSEFLAQ
+550 GSWFQGVAK
-563 QEQLIKDSKAK
+563 EQAAVAKK
-574 SAELA
+574 SAKEISELEQR
-579 KTIAEQ
+579 IAEIDG
-585 RARIAKGEMGYIY
+585 RLSNPAGYRKMVEEQGKF
-598 AANNKDVSSGY
+598 AGK
-609 SSKTKDRVSKEAD
+609 SKEVKEAVSKEAEALKD
-622 AIKGRNKEQKVSID
+622 RNKEQKVTID

-650 ALQTQLQV
+650 ALKTQLKV

-882 LMGGGGGSFSFANM
+882 LMPGGGGGGSFSFANM
-896 LGGGGRAAKGYANGG
+896 LGGGGKAAKGYANGG

-990 KGLETGVR
+990 KGLETGVK

>member
-40 DFVNEEQIAREQA
+40 DFVNEEQVAREQA

-68 SVQSTIDPTAAKI
+68 SVQSAIDPTAAKI
-81 KRLTAAAGELD
+81 RRLSAAAGELD

-113 SQIGKLERNKR
+113 SQIGKLERNKL

-185 INAIKQQEQ
+185 IEQLRAQERGMNA
-194 ALKEQQNAMGLA
+194 A
-206 GISARQYQAAMR
+206 GISAGQYRNAMR
-218 QLPAQISDIVTSL
+218 MLPAQITDVVTSL
-231 ASGMPIWMVAIQ
+231 AGGMPVWMVAIQ
-243 QGGQIKD
+243 QGGQISD
-250 SFGGIGNTFQA
+250 SFGGVKNTFKQLLSVLTPARILIGGVVGTVAA
-261 LKNLIFGASADIDE
+261 L
-275 SLDETS
+275 
-281 ESASDLA
+281 
-288 ESFNNTTEA
+288 
-297 GEKMG
+297 
-302 GLIRF
+302 
-307 INPVTIGAVALGV
+307 
-320 AIAAIAKAGFDAWKS
+320 AKAGYDAYDS
-335 QRDLANALVL
+335 QRTLQKALIM
-345 TGGYAAT
+345 TGGYA
-352 TTGQINDLANELSDT
+352 G
-367 SSATSGRIQDIASA
+367 SSATEIKSLVDEIAGSA
-381 LASSGKYTIGQ
+381 AVATSGQ
-392 IKTITKTT
+392 ILEVATAVAKTGKFTKDELKTITKAT
-400 AEWEAQTGESSDK
+400 ADWVATTGESSEK
-413 IKGYFDQILKDPVKG
+413 VIGYFEKIAEDPIKG
-428 LADLNNKFNFLNEG
+428 LADLNESFNFLDKG
-442 QLTYIESLR
+442 QLTYIATLE
-451 KTKGETAA
+451 KTKGETEAVQY
-459 ADAATKLFADTMDKR
+459 ATELFAQTM
-474 LKDVAD
+474 KDRSAEIAE

-487 MWMDIKKWASDS
+487 MWIDIKQWASEA
-499 WDWVGNHTV
+499 WDEVGIVTLTAGNMIADVVMGIVNQIRLILAQGDKMIADFLVSVGNKTSSLPV
-508 GALNLIVDTV
+508 I
-518 SAIINTIRKL
+518 
-528 ITDGDSMIAQF
+528 
-539 VVDAGRKLQKI
+539 
-550 PGMGDFGSEFLAQ
+550 GSWFQGVAK
-563 QEQLIKDSKAK
+563 EQAAVAKK
-574 SAELA
+574 SAKEISELEQR
-579 KTIAEQ
+579 IAEIDG
-585 RARIAKGEMGYIY
+585 RLSNPAGYRKMVEEQGKF
-598 AANNKDVSSGY
+598 AGK
-609 SSKTKDRVSKEAD
+609 SKEVKEAVSKEAEALKD
-622 AIKGRNKEQKVSID
+622 RNKEQKVTID

-744 AAIAKIQAKAQ
+744 AAIAKIQAQAQ

-813 KSWAEYGETVTDING
+813 KSWAEYGETVNDING

-882 LMGGGGGSFSFANM
+882 LMPGGGGGGSFSFANM
-896 LGGGGRAAKGYANGG
+896 LGGGGKAAKGYANGG

-990 KGLETGVR
+990 KGLETGVK

>member
-152 SLEEQ
+152 SLEDQ

-185 INAIKQQEQ
+185 IQQLKAQEKQ
-194 ALKEQQNAMGLA
+194 MGLA
-206 GISARQYQAAMR
+206 GLTAGQYSQAMR
-218 QLPAQISDIVTSL
+218 MLPAQITDVVTSL
-231 ASGMPIWMVAIQ
+231 ASGMPIWLVAIQ

-250 SFGGIGNTFQA
+250 SFGGISNTFKVLMSYLTPARILIGGVVSTVAA
-261 LKNLIFGASADIDE
+261 L
-275 SLDETS
+275 
-281 ESASDLA
+281 
-288 ESFNNTTEA
+288 
-297 GEKMG
+297 
-302 GLIRF
+302 
-307 INPVTIGAVALGV
+307 
-320 AIAAIAKAGFDAWKS
+320 AKAGYDAYDS
-335 QRDLANALVL
+335 QRTLQKALIM
-345 TGGYAAT
+345 TGGYA
-352 TTGQINDLANELSDT
+352 G
-367 SSATSGRIQDIASA
+367 SSATEIKSLVDEIAGSA
-381 LASSGKYTIGQ
+381 AVATSGQ
-392 IKTITKTT
+392 ILEVATAVAKTGKFTKDELKTITKAT
-400 AEWEAQTGESSDK
+400 ADWVATTGESTEK
-413 IKGYFDQILKDPVKG
+413 VIGYFEKIAKDPIKG
-428 LADLNNKFNFLNEG
+428 LAELNESFNFLDKG
-442 QLTYIESLR
+442 QLTYIATLE
-451 KTKGETAA
+451 KTKSKIEAVEY
-459 ADAATKLFADTMDKR
+459 ATELFAKMM
-474 LKDVAD
+474 KDRSDEIAE

-487 MWMDIKKWASDS
+487 MWIDIKQWASEAWEEVGIVTLTAGNMIADVVMGVVNQIRLILAQGDKMVADFLVS
-499 WDWVGNHTV
+499 VGNKASALPGV
-508 GALNLIVDTV
+508 GSWFQGIAKEQADVAKK
-518 SAIINTIRKL
+518 SAKEIEELERQ
-528 ITDGDSMIAQF
+528 IAQI
-539 VVDAGRKLQKI
+539 DGRLSNPAGYRKMVEEQGK
-550 PGMGDFGSEFLAQ
+550 LAG
-563 QEQLIKDSKAK
+563 KSKEVKEA
-574 SAELA
+574 
-579 KTIAEQ
+579 
-585 RARIAKGEMGYIY
+585 
-598 AANNKDVSSGY
+598 
-609 SSKTKDRVSKEAD
+609 VSKEAEALKD
-622 AIKGRNKEQKVSID
+622 RNKEQKVTID

-650 ALQTQLQV
+650 ALKTQLKV

-733 QDAAKFLREQA
+733 QGAAKFLREQA

-813 KSWAEYGETVTDING
+813 KSWAEYGETVNDING

-882 LMGGGGGSFSFANM
+882 LMPGGGGGGSFSFANM
-896 LGGGGRAAKGYANGG
+896 LGGGGKAAKGYANGG

-990 KGLETGVR
+990 KGLETGVK

>member
-40 DFVNEEQIAREQA
+40 DFVNQEQIAREQA

-68 SVQSTIDPTAAKI
+68 SVQSAIDPTAAKI
-81 KRLTAAAGELD
+81 RRLSAAAGELD

-185 INAIKQQEQ
+185 IQQLKAQEKQ
-194 ALKEQQNAMGLA
+194 MGLA
-206 GISARQYQAAMR
+206 GLTAGQYSQAMR
-218 QLPAQISDIVTSL
+218 MLPAQITDVVTSL
-231 ASGMPIWMVAIQ
+231 ASGMPIWLVAIQ

-250 SFGGIGNTFQA
+250 SFGGISNTFKVLMSYLTPARILIGGVVGTVAA
-261 LKNLIFGASADIDE
+261 L
-275 SLDETS
+275 
-281 ESASDLA
+281 
-288 ESFNNTTEA
+288 
-297 GEKMG
+297 
-302 GLIRF
+302 
-307 INPVTIGAVALGV
+307 
-320 AIAAIAKAGFDAWKS
+320 AKAGYDAYDS
-335 QRDLANALVL
+335 QRTLQKALIM
-345 TGGYAAT
+345 TGGYA
-352 TTGQINDLANELSDT
+352 G
-367 SSATSGRIQDIASA
+367 SSATEIKSLVDEIAGSA
-381 LASSGKYTIGQ
+381 AVATSGQ
-392 IKTITKTT
+392 ILEVATAVAKTGKFTKDELKTITKAT
-400 AEWEAQTGESSDK
+400 ADWVATTGESTEK
-413 IKGYFDQILKDPVKG
+413 VIGYFEKIAKDPIKG
-428 LADLNNKFNFLNEG
+428 LAELNETFNFLDKG
-442 QLTYIESLR
+442 QLTYIATLE
-451 KTKGETAA
+451 KTKGKIEAVEY
-459 ADAATKLFADTMDKR
+459 ATELFAKTM
-474 LKDVAD
+474 KDRSDEIAE

-487 MWMDIKKWASDS
+487 MWIDIKQWASEAWEEVGIVTLTAGNMIADVVMGVVNQIRLILAQGDKMIADFLVS
-499 WDWVGNHTV
+499 VGNKTSSLPV
-508 GALNLIVDTV
+508 I
-518 SAIINTIRKL
+518 
-528 ITDGDSMIAQF
+528 
-539 VVDAGRKLQKI
+539 
-550 PGMGDFGSEFLAQ
+550 GSWFQGVAK
-563 QEQLIKDSKAK
+563 EQAAVAKK
-574 SAELA
+574 SAKEISELEQR
-579 KTIAEQ
+579 IAEIDG
-585 RARIAKGEMGYIY
+585 RLSNPAGYRKMVEEQGKF
-598 AANNKDVSSGY
+598 AGK
-609 SSKTKDRVSKEAD
+609 SKEVKEAVTKE
-622 AIKGRNKEQKVSID
+622 AEALSGRNKEQKVSID

-744 AAIAKIQAKAQ
+744 AAIAKIQAQAQ

-813 KSWAEYGETVTDING
+813 KSWAEYGETVNDING

-870 IAQMVIFNTLSG
+870 IAQMVVFNTLSG
-882 LMGGGGGSFSFANM
+882 LMPGGGGGGSFSFANM
-896 LGGGGRAAKGYANGG
+896 LGGGGKAAKGYANGG

-990 KGLETGVR
+990 KGLETGVK

>member
-40 DFVNEEQIAREQA
+40 DFVNQEQIAREQA

-68 SVQSTIDPTAAKI
+68 SVQSAIDPTAAKI
-81 KRLTAAAGELD
+81 RRLSAAAGELD

-152 SLEEQ
+152 SLEDQ
-157 ANAIGKTK
+157 ANAIGKTR

-185 INAIKQQEQ
+185 IQQLKAQEKQ
-194 ALKEQQNAMGLA
+194 MGLA
-206 GISARQYQAAMR
+206 GLTAGQYSQAMR
-218 QLPAQISDIVTSL
+218 MLPAQITDVVTSL
-231 ASGMPIWMVAIQ
+231 ASGMPIWLVAIQ

-250 SFGGIGNTFQA
+250 SFGGISNTFKVLMSYLTPARILIGGVVSTVAA
-261 LKNLIFGASADIDE
+261 L
-275 SLDETS
+275 
-281 ESASDLA
+281 
-288 ESFNNTTEA
+288 
-297 GEKMG
+297 
-302 GLIRF
+302 
-307 INPVTIGAVALGV
+307 
-320 AIAAIAKAGFDAWKS
+320 AKAGYDAYDS
-335 QRDLANALVL
+335 QRTLQKALII
-345 TGGYAAT
+345 TGGYA
-352 TTGQINDLANELSDT
+352 G
-367 SSATSGRIQDIASA
+367 SSATEIKSLVDEIAGSA
-381 LASSGKYTIGQ
+381 AVATSGQ
-392 IKTITKTT
+392 ILEVATAVAKTGKFTKDELKTITKAT
-400 AEWEAQTGESSDK
+400 ADWVATTGESTEK
-413 IKGYFDQILKDPVKG
+413 VIGYFEKIAKDPIKG
-428 LADLNNKFNFLNEG
+428 LAELNETFNFLDKG
-442 QLTYIESLR
+442 QLTYIATLE
-451 KTKGETAA
+451 KTKGKIEAVEY
-459 ADAATKLFADTMDKR
+459 ATELFAKTM
-474 LKDVAD
+474 KDRSDEIAE

-487 MWMDIKKWASDS
+487 MWIDIKQWASEAWEEVGIVTLTAGNMIADVVMGVVNQIRLILAQGDKMVADFLVS
-499 WDWVGNHTV
+499 VGNKASALPGV
-508 GALNLIVDTV
+508 GSWFQGIAKEQADVAKK
-518 SAIINTIRKL
+518 SAKEIEELERQ
-528 ITDGDSMIAQF
+528 IAQI
-539 VVDAGRKLQKI
+539 DGRLSNPAGYRKMVEEQGK
-550 PGMGDFGSEFLAQ
+550 LAG
-563 QEQLIKDSKAK
+563 KSKEVKEA
-574 SAELA
+574 
-579 KTIAEQ
+579 
-585 RARIAKGEMGYIY
+585 
-598 AANNKDVSSGY
+598 
-609 SSKTKDRVSKEAD
+609 VSKEAE
-622 AIKGRNKEQKVSID
+622 ALNGRNKEQKVTID

-650 ALQTQLQV
+650 ALKTQLKV

-744 AAIAKIQAKAQ
+744 AAIAKIQAQAQ

-870 IAQMVIFNTLSG
+870 IAQMVVFNTLSG
-882 LMGGGGGSFSFANM
+882 LMPGGGGGGSFSFANM
-896 LGGGGRAAKGYANGG
+896 LGGGGKAAKGYANGG

-947 LMRGYANGGIV
+947 LMRGYANGGVV

-990 KGLETGVR
+990 KGLETGVK

>member
-157 ANAIGKTK
+157 ANAIGKTRI
-165 TELLEMKAAQLGVS
+165 ELLEMKAAQLGVS

-185 INAIKQQEQ
+185 IQQLKAQEKQ
-194 ALKEQQNAMGLA
+194 MGLA
-206 GISARQYQAAMR
+206 GLTAGQYRQAM
-218 QLPAQISDIVTSL
+218 QMLPAQITDVVTSL
-231 ASGMPIWMVAIQ
+231 ASGMPIWLVAIQ

-250 SFGGIGNTFQA
+250 SFGGISNTFKVLMSYLTPARILIGGVVSTVAA
-261 LKNLIFGASADIDE
+261 L
-275 SLDETS
+275 
-281 ESASDLA
+281 
-288 ESFNNTTEA
+288 
-297 GEKMG
+297 
-302 GLIRF
+302 
-307 INPVTIGAVALGV
+307 
-320 AIAAIAKAGFDAWKS
+320 AKAGYDAYDS
-335 QRDLANALVL
+335 QRTLQKALIM
-345 TGGYAAT
+345 TGGYA
-352 TTGQINDLANELSDT
+352 G
-367 SSATSGRIQDIASA
+367 SSATEIKSLVDEIAGSA
-381 LASSGKYTIGQ
+381 AVATSGQ
-392 IKTITKTT
+392 ILEVATAVAKTGKFTKDELKTITKAT
-400 AEWEAQTGESSDK
+400 ADWVATTGESTEK
-413 IKGYFDQILKDPVKG
+413 VIGYFEKIAKDPIKG
-428 LADLNNKFNFLNEG
+428 LAELNETFNFLDKG
-442 QLTYIESLR
+442 QLTYIATLE
-451 KTKGETAA
+451 KTKGKIEAVEY
-459 ADAATKLFADTMDKR
+459 ATELFAKTM
-474 LKDVAD
+474 KDRSDEIAE

-487 MWMDIKKWASDS
+487 MWIDIKQWASEAWEEVGIVTLTAGNMIADVVMGIVNQIRLILAQGDKMVADFLVS
-499 WDWVGNHTV
+499 VGNKASALPGV
-508 GALNLIVDTV
+508 GSWFQGIAKEQADVAKK
-518 SAIINTIRKL
+518 SAKEIEELERQ
-528 ITDGDSMIAQF
+528 IAQI
-539 VVDAGRKLQKI
+539 DGRLSNPAGYRKMVEEQGK
-550 PGMGDFGSEFLAQ
+550 LAG
-563 QEQLIKDSKAK
+563 KSKEVKEA
-574 SAELA
+574 
-579 KTIAEQ
+579 
-585 RARIAKGEMGYIY
+585 
-598 AANNKDVSSGY
+598 
-609 SSKTKDRVSKEAD
+609 VSKEAE
-622 AIKGRNKEQKVSID
+622 ALSGRNKEQKVSID

-650 ALQTQLQV
+650 ALKTQLKV

-882 LMGGGGGSFSFANM
+882 MMGGGGGGSFSFANM
-896 LGGGGRAAKGYANGG
+896 LGGGGKAAKGYANGG

-990 KGLETGVR
+990 KGLETGVK

>member
-40 DFVNEEQIAREQA
+40 DFVNQEQIAREQA

-68 SVQSTIDPTAAKI
+68 SVQSAIDPTAAKI
-81 KRLTAAAGELD
+81 RRLSAAAGELD

-152 SLEEQ
+152 SLEDQ

-185 INAIKQQEQ
+185 IQQLKAQEKQ
-194 ALKEQQNAMGLA
+194 MGLA
-206 GISARQYQAAMR
+206 GLTAGQYSQAMR
-218 QLPAQISDIVTSL
+218 MLPAQITDVVTSL
-231 ASGMPIWMVAIQ
+231 ASGMPIWLVAIQ

-250 SFGGIGNTFQA
+250 SFGGISNTFKVLMSYLTPARILIGGVVSTVAA
-261 LKNLIFGASADIDE
+261 L
-275 SLDETS
+275 
-281 ESASDLA
+281 
-288 ESFNNTTEA
+288 
-297 GEKMG
+297 
-302 GLIRF
+302 
-307 INPVTIGAVALGV
+307 
-320 AIAAIAKAGFDAWKS
+320 AKAGYDAYDS
-335 QRDLANALVL
+335 QRTLQKALIM
-345 TGGYAAT
+345 TGGYA
-352 TTGQINDLANELSDT
+352 G
-367 SSATSGRIQDIASA
+367 SSATEIKSLVDEIAGSA
-381 LASSGKYTIGQ
+381 AVATSGQ
-392 IKTITKTT
+392 ILEVATAVAKTGKFTKDELKTITKAT
-400 AEWEAQTGESSDK
+400 ADWVATTGESTEK
-413 IKGYFDQILKDPVKG
+413 VIGYFEKIAKDPIKG
-428 LADLNNKFNFLNEG
+428 LAELNETFNFLDKG
-442 QLTYIESLR
+442 QLTYIATLE
-451 KTKGETAA
+451 KTKGKIEAVEY
-459 ADAATKLFADTMDKR
+459 ATELFAKTM
-474 LKDVAD
+474 KDRSDEIAE

-487 MWMDIKKWASDS
+487 MWIDIKQWASEAWEEVGIITLTAGNMIADVVMGVVNQIRLILAQGDKMIADFLVS
-499 WDWVGNHTV
+499 VGNKTSSLPV
-508 GALNLIVDTV
+508 I
-518 SAIINTIRKL
+518 
-528 ITDGDSMIAQF
+528 
-539 VVDAGRKLQKI
+539 
-550 PGMGDFGSEFLAQ
+550 GSWFQGVAK
-563 QEQLIKDSKAK
+563 EQAAVAKK
-574 SAELA
+574 SAKE
-579 KTIAEQ
+579 IAELEQ
-585 RARIAKGEMGYIY
+585 RIAEIDGRLSNPAGYRKMVEEQGKF
-598 AANNKDVSSGY
+598 AGK
-609 SSKTKDRVSKEAD
+609 SKEVKEAVSKEAD
-622 AIKGRNKEQKVSID
+622 ALKDRNKEQKVTID

-650 ALQTQLQV
+650 ALKTQLKV

-813 KSWAEYGETVTDING
+813 KSWAEYGETVNDING

-870 IAQMVIFNTLSG
+870 IAQMVVFNTLSG
-882 LMGGGGGSFSFANM
+882 LMPGGGGGSFSFANM
-896 LGGGGRAAKGYANGG
+896 LGGGGKAAKGYANGG

-947 LMRGYANGGIV
+947 LMRGYANGGVV

>member
-68 SVQSTIDPTAAKI
+68 SVQSAIDPTAAKI
-81 KRLTAAAGELD
+81 RRLSAAAGELD

-152 SLEEQ
+152 SLEDQ

-185 INAIKQQEQ
+185 IQQLKAQEKQ
-194 ALKEQQNAMGLA
+194 MGLA
-206 GISARQYQAAMR
+206 GLTAGQYSQAMR
-218 QLPAQISDIVTSL
+218 MLPAQITDVVTSL
-231 ASGMPIWMVAIQ
+231 ASGMPIWLVAIQ

-250 SFGGIGNTFQA
+250 SFGGISNTFKVLMSYLTPARILIGGVVGTVAA
-261 LKNLIFGASADIDE
+261 L
-275 SLDETS
+275 
-281 ESASDLA
+281 
-288 ESFNNTTEA
+288 
-297 GEKMG
+297 
-302 GLIRF
+302 
-307 INPVTIGAVALGV
+307 
-320 AIAAIAKAGFDAWKS
+320 AKAGYDAYDS
-335 QRDLANALVL
+335 QRTLQKALIM
-345 TGGYAAT
+345 TGGYA
-352 TTGQINDLANELSDT
+352 G
-367 SSATSGRIQDIASA
+367 SSATEIKSLVDEIAGSA
-381 LASSGKYTIGQ
+381 AVATSGQ
-392 IKTITKTT
+392 ILEVATAVAKTGKFTKDELKTITKAT
-400 AEWEAQTGESSDK
+400 ADWVATTGESSEK
-413 IKGYFDQILKDPVKG
+413 VIGYFEKIAKDPIKG
-428 LADLNNKFNFLNEG
+428 LAELNESFNFLDKG
-442 QLTYIESLR
+442 QLTYIATLE
-451 KTKGETAA
+451 KTKGKIEAVEY
-459 ADAATKLFADTMDKR
+459 ATELFAKMM
-474 LKDVAD
+474 KDRSDEIAE

-487 MWMDIKKWASDS
+487 MWIDIKQWASEAWEEVGIVTLTAGNMIADVVMGVVNQIRLILAQGDKMIADFLVS
-499 WDWVGNHTV
+499 VGNKTSSLPV
-508 GALNLIVDTV
+508 I
-518 SAIINTIRKL
+518 
-528 ITDGDSMIAQF
+528 
-539 VVDAGRKLQKI
+539 
-550 PGMGDFGSEFLAQ
+550 GSWFQGVAK
-563 QEQLIKDSKAK
+563 EQAAVAKK
-574 SAELA
+574 SAKEISELEQR
-579 KTIAEQ
+579 IAEIDG
-585 RARIAKGEMGYIY
+585 RLSNPAGYRKMVEEQGKF
-598 AANNKDVSSGY
+598 AGK
-609 SSKTKDRVSKEAD
+609 SKEVKEAVSKEAEALKD
-622 AIKGRNKEQKVSID
+622 RNKEQKVTID

-650 ALQTQLQV
+650 ALKTQLKV

-744 AAIAKIQAKAQ
+744 AAIAKIQAQAQ

-813 KSWAEYGETVTDING
+813 KSWAEYGETVNDING

-882 LMGGGGGSFSFANM
+882 LMPGGGGGSFSFANM
-896 LGGGGRAAKGYANGG
+896 LGGGGKAAKGYANGG

-968 SAAGSQFTFGDINV
+968 SVAGSQFTFGDINV

-990 KGLETGVR
+990 KGLETGVK

>member
-152 SLEEQ
+152 SLEDQ
-157 ANAIGKTK
+157 ANAIGKTRI
-165 TELLEMKAAQLGVS
+165 ELLEMKAAQLGVS

-185 INAIKQQEQ
+185 IQQLKAQEKQ
-194 ALKEQQNAMGLA
+194 MGLA
-206 GISARQYQAAMR
+206 GLTAGQYSQAMR
-218 QLPAQISDIVTSL
+218 MLPAQITDVVTSL
-231 ASGMPIWMVAIQ
+231 ASGMPIWLVAIQ

-250 SFGGIGNTFQA
+250 SFGGISNTFKVLMSYLTPARILIGGVVSTVAA
-261 LKNLIFGASADIDE
+261 L
-275 SLDETS
+275 
-281 ESASDLA
+281 
-288 ESFNNTTEA
+288 
-297 GEKMG
+297 
-302 GLIRF
+302 
-307 INPVTIGAVALGV
+307 
-320 AIAAIAKAGFDAWKS
+320 AKAGYDAYDS
-335 QRDLANALVL
+335 QRTLQKALIM
-345 TGGYAAT
+345 TGGYA
-352 TTGQINDLANELSDT
+352 G
-367 SSATSGRIQDIASA
+367 SSATEIKSLVDEIAGSA
-381 LASSGKYTIGQ
+381 AVATSGQ
-392 IKTITKTT
+392 ILEVATAVAKTGKFTKDELKTITKAT
-400 AEWEAQTGESSDK
+400 ADWVATTGESTEK
-413 IKGYFDQILKDPVKG
+413 VIGYFEKIAKDPIKG
-428 LADLNNKFNFLNEG
+428 LAELNETFNFLDKG
-442 QLTYIESLR
+442 QLTYIATLE
-451 KTKGETAA
+451 KTKGKIEAVEY
-459 ADAATKLFADTMDKR
+459 ATELFAKTM
-474 LKDVAD
+474 KDRSDEIAE

-487 MWMDIKKWASDS
+487 MWIDIKQWASEAWEEVGIVTLTAGNMIADVVMGVVNQIRLILAQGDKMIADFLVS
-499 WDWVGNHTV
+499 VGNKTSSLPV
-508 GALNLIVDTV
+508 I
-518 SAIINTIRKL
+518 
-528 ITDGDSMIAQF
+528 
-539 VVDAGRKLQKI
+539 
-550 PGMGDFGSEFLAQ
+550 GSWFQGVAK
-563 QEQLIKDSKAK
+563 EQAAVAKK
-574 SAELA
+574 SAKEISELEQR
-579 KTIAEQ
+579 IAEIDG
-585 RARIAKGEMGYIY
+585 RLSNPAGYRKMVEEQGKF
-598 AANNKDVSSGY
+598 AGK
-609 SSKTKDRVSKEAD
+609 SKEVKEAVSKEAEALKD
-622 AIKGRNKEQKVSID
+622 RNKEQKVTID

-650 ALQTQLQV
+650 ALKTQLKV

-717 VIGDQITK
+717 IIGDQITK

-813 KSWAEYGETVTDING
+813 KSWAEYGETVNDING

-882 LMGGGGGSFSFANM
+882 LMPGGGGGGGSFSFANM
-896 LGGGGRAAKGYANGG
+896 LGGGGKAAKGYANGG

-933 KEATKRIGTRNLYK
+933 KEATRRIGTRNLYK
-947 LMRGYANGGIV
+947 LMRGYANGGVV

>member
-152 SLEEQ
+152 SLEDQ

-185 INAIKQQEQ
+185 IQQLKAQEKQ
-194 ALKEQQNAMGLA
+194 MGLA
-206 GISARQYQAAMR
+206 GLTAGQYSQAMR
-218 QLPAQISDIVTSL
+218 MLPAQITDVVTSL
-231 ASGMPIWMVAIQ
+231 ASGMPIWLVAIQ

-250 SFGGIGNTFQA
+250 SFGGISNTFKVLMSYLTPARILIGGVVGTVAA
-261 LKNLIFGASADIDE
+261 L
-275 SLDETS
+275 
-281 ESASDLA
+281 
-288 ESFNNTTEA
+288 
-297 GEKMG
+297 
-302 GLIRF
+302 
-307 INPVTIGAVALGV
+307 
-320 AIAAIAKAGFDAWKS
+320 AKAGYDAYDS
-335 QRDLANALVL
+335 QRTLQKALIM
-345 TGGYAAT
+345 TGGYA
-352 TTGQINDLANELSDT
+352 G
-367 SSATSGRIQDIASA
+367 SSATEIKSLVDEIAGSA
-381 LASSGKYTIGQ
+381 AVATSGQ
-392 IKTITKTT
+392 ILEVATAVAKTGKFTKDELKTITKAT
-400 AEWEAQTGESSDK
+400 ADWVATTGESSEK
-413 IKGYFDQILKDPVKG
+413 VIGYFEKIAKDPIKG
-428 LADLNNKFNFLNEG
+428 LAELNESFNFLDKG
-442 QLTYIESLR
+442 QLTYIATLE
-451 KTKGETAA
+451 KTKGKIEAVEY
-459 ADAATKLFADTMDKR
+459 ATELFAKMM
-474 LKDVAD
+474 KDRSDEIAE

-487 MWMDIKKWASDS
+487 MWIDIKQWASEAWEEVGIVTLTAGNMIADVVMGVVNQIRLILAQGDKMIADFLVS
-499 WDWVGNHTV
+499 VGNKTSSLPV
-508 GALNLIVDTV
+508 I
-518 SAIINTIRKL
+518 
-528 ITDGDSMIAQF
+528 
-539 VVDAGRKLQKI
+539 
-550 PGMGDFGSEFLAQ
+550 GSWFQGVAK
-563 QEQLIKDSKAK
+563 EQAAVAKK
-574 SAELA
+574 SAKEISELEQR
-579 KTIAEQ
+579 IAEIDG
-585 RARIAKGEMGYIY
+585 RLSNPAGYRKMVEEQGKF
-598 AANNKDVSSGY
+598 AGK
-609 SSKTKDRVSKEAD
+609 SKEVKEAVSKEAEALKD
-622 AIKGRNKEQKVSID
+622 RNKEQKVTID
-636 QGTRLLDQYEQDLI
+636 QGTRLLDQYGQDLI
-650 ALQTQLQV
+650 TLKTQLKV

-813 KSWAEYGETVTDING
+813 KSWTEYGETVNDING
-828 QIENIGMSALSG
+828 QIENIGMSALIG

-882 LMGGGGGSFSFANM
+882 LMPGGGGGGSFSFANM
-896 LGGGGRAAKGYANGG
+896 LGGGGKAAKGYANGG

-990 KGLETGVR
+990 KGLETGVK

>member
-68 SVQSTIDPTAAKI
+68 SVQSAIDPTAAKI
-81 KRLTAAAGELD
+81 RRLSAAAGELD

-152 SLEEQ
+152 SLEDQ
-157 ANAIGKTK
+157 ANAIGKTRS
-165 TELLEMKAAQLGVS
+165 ELLEMKAAQLGVS

-185 INAIKQQEQ
+185 IQQLKAQEKQ
-194 ALKEQQNAMGLA
+194 MGLA
-206 GISARQYQAAMR
+206 GLTAGQYSQAMR
-218 QLPAQISDIVTSL
+218 MLPAQITDVVTSL
-231 ASGMPIWMVAIQ
+231 ASGMPIWLVAIQ

-250 SFGGIGNTFQA
+250 SFGGISNTFKVLMSYLTPARILIGGVVGTVAA
-261 LKNLIFGASADIDE
+261 L
-275 SLDETS
+275 
-281 ESASDLA
+281 
-288 ESFNNTTEA
+288 
-297 GEKMG
+297 
-302 GLIRF
+302 
-307 INPVTIGAVALGV
+307 
-320 AIAAIAKAGFDAWKS
+320 AKAGYDAYDS
-335 QRDLANALVL
+335 QRTLQKALIM
-345 TGGYAAT
+345 TGGYA
-352 TTGQINDLANELSDT
+352 G
-367 SSATSGRIQDIASA
+367 SSATEIKSLVNEIAGSA
-381 LASSGKYTIGQ
+381 AVATSGQ
-392 IKTITKTT
+392 IMEVATAVAKTGKFTKDELKTITKAT
-400 AEWEAQTGESSDK
+400 ADWVATTGESSEK
-413 IKGYFDQILKDPVKG
+413 VIGYFEKIAKDPIKG
-428 LADLNNKFNFLNEG
+428 LAELNESFNFLDKG
-442 QLTYIESLR
+442 QLTYIATLE
-451 KTKGETAA
+451 KTKGKIEAVEY
-459 ADAATKLFADTMDKR
+459 ATELFAKMM
-474 LKDVAD
+474 KDRSDEIAE

-487 MWMDIKKWASDS
+487 MWIDIKQWASEAWEEVGIVTLTAGNMIADVVMGVVNQIRLILAQGDKMIADFLVS
-499 WDWVGNHTV
+499 VGNKTSSLPV
-508 GALNLIVDTV
+508 I
-518 SAIINTIRKL
+518 
-528 ITDGDSMIAQF
+528 
-539 VVDAGRKLQKI
+539 
-550 PGMGDFGSEFLAQ
+550 GSWFQGVAK
-563 QEQLIKDSKAK
+563 EQAAVAKK
-574 SAELA
+574 SAKEISELEQR
-579 KTIAEQ
+579 IAEIDG
-585 RARIAKGEMGYIY
+585 RLSNPAGYRKMVEEQGKF
-598 AANNKDVSSGY
+598 AGK
-609 SSKTKDRVSKEAD
+609 SKEVKEAVSKEAEALKD
-622 AIKGRNKEQKVSID
+622 RNKEQKVTID

-650 ALQTQLQV
+650 ALKTQLKV

-882 LMGGGGGSFSFANM
+882 MMGGGGGGSFSFANM
-896 LGGGGRAAKGYANGG
+896 LGGGGKAAKGYSDGG

-933 KEATKRIGTRNLYK
+933 KEATRRIGTRNLYK
-947 LMRGYANGGIV
+947 LMRGYANGGVV